1 MADLEAVLADVSY
14 LMAMEKSKSTPAA
27 RASKKI
33 TLPEPSIRSVM
44 QKYLEERGEL
54 TFDKIFHQK
63 IGFLLFKD
71 YCMNEIDEA
80 VPQLKFYEEI
90 KEYEKLDS
98 EEERLSRSRQIY
110 DTYIMKELL
119 SCSHPF
125 SKQAV
130 DHVQTHL
137 AKKQVPASLFQPYI
151 EEICDSLRGKI
162 FQKFMESDK
171 FTRFCQWKNVEL
183 NIHLTMNDF
192 SVHRIIG
199 RGGFGEVYGCRKA
212 DTGKMYAM
220 KCLDK
225 KRIKM
230 KQGETLALN
239 ERIMLSLV
247 STGDCP
253 FIVCMT
259 YAFHTPDKLC
269 FILDLMNGGDLHYH
283 LSQHGVFS
291 EKEMRFYATEIILGL
306 EHMHNRFVV
315 YRDLKPANI
324 LLDEHGHVR
333 ISDLG
338 LACDFSKKKPHASVG
353 THGYMA
359 PEVLQKGTA
368 YDSSADW
375 FSLGCMLF
383 KLLRGHSPFRQHK
396 TKDKHEIDRMTLTVN
411 VELPDSFSPE
421 LKSLL
426 EGLLQRDV
434 SKRLGCQGRSAQ
446 EVKEHPFFKGIDW
459 QQVYLQKYPPPLI
472 PPRGEVNAAD
482 AFDIGSFDEE
492 DTKGIKLLDSDQELY
507 KNFPLVISER
517 WQQEVAETVYDA
529 VNADTDKIEARKR
542 AKNKQLGHEED
553 YALGK
558 DCIMHGY
565 MLKLGNPFLTQWQRR
580 YFYLFPN
587 RLEWRG
593 EGESRQSLGCSLMGS
608 SQSAA
613 VREAGV
619 MLEWIQLGLTFLIRD
634 EDRGPPP
641 SAPPL
646 LLSVIPGGFIKQLV
660 RETEQEAKAA
670 RQRKESRVGTKEE
683 VRAEGSHPATGSWVS
698 PGVPQASSKPSETS
712 PKPAETP
719 RPGASKVGKPL
730 WSGKSPKDSFLGGSS
745 PSPAPAP
752 SQGPQRGSKV
762 PVKEGDVPKGTVP
775 ESTKEKGT
783 PLRHEEPPAKVKT
796 QRELLSARKEPEK
809 MKKDVGRGKK
819 EPREIKK
826 PEKTTNKSESV
837 KEEPGGIQ
845 EKSTDVGKEE
855 GTAKESSGRSKEMSK
870 SMEKDQDQ
878 EALGEST
885 DKDQA
890 PRDVWYEA
898 EKVWLIQQDGFTLAT
913 QLKPDV
919 GTPELPA
926 GRVRVRRDEDGT
938 VTEVDEDSVQ
948 RTNPPSLDQAED
960 LAALISLNE
969 CSVMN
974 TLRQRFRARLPCT
987 YAGPNLVAIA
997 TRTAPASGVPRGKRD
1012 NLPPHICSL
1021 AHRAYR
1027 NLLMQ
1032 RQDQAIIPLGH
1043 SGAGRTRCC
1052 QSALE
1057 YLVGTAGSLDG
1068 RVTVEKIQ
1076 AMFTV
1081 LGAFGSVTTGHSSS
1095 STRFSMVLSLDFS
1108 ATGQVTA
1115 AHLQTLLLERARVSQ
1130 QPEGESS
1137 FNVFPL
1143 LLAGLDVAERTM
1155 LHLHQVAE
1163 SNSFGIKPF
1172 TKPEDKQRAS
1182 VAFSQLRAAMGTLGI
1197 TPEEQ
1202 AAVWRILAGIYH
1214 LGAAGA
1220 CKVGRKQFLRFES
1233 ASHAAEVLGCDV
1245 EELGTAVFKHHL
1257 KHILAQVT
1265 ARGRPQAE
1273 ESPPGPK
1280 MTGVECVEGMASGL
1294 YEELFAAVVLL
1305 INRSFSSQHLSMASI
1320 AVVDTPGFQSP
1331 RQQRSERA
1339 ATFEELCHNYVQERL
1354 QGLFYEKTF
1363 LREMER
1369 YREENVEVSFDL
1381 PERSPLATLSI
1392 IDLICSQPQV
1402 LPGSPGAA
1410 RRGLLWILDEEVL
1423 IPGSGDG
1430 TAFERL
1436 CSYFATKGPDQEGE
1450 GHLRRCEQTLHF
1462 EICHQLGTAPVRY
1475 DLTGWVS
1482 KAKFNL
1488 SAQNAIQVLQNSTLA
1503 AVRELV
1509 QPRAGAPLSCRALA
1523 GLEGRSQAALHRN
1536 ACLRKTFASSFA
1548 AVRKRSVCAQIK
1560 LQADALTNLLR
1571 RAQLHFV
1578 HCLLPGMGQEGPV
1591 PRPPAPPDAA
1601 PQLDV
1606 VALRTQLEGTQLL
1619 DALRL
1624 HRVGYSDRLL
1634 LTQFRRRFQVLAPE
1648 VMKKHNSA
1656 YEVPNESKA
1665 IEELFQALDLEKKSI
1680 AIGRTQVFLKPG
1692 VISRLEKQRDKLIA
1706 QKMTLLQA
1714 ACKGFLS
1721 RQKFKRLKIQR
1732 LAVRCIQKNVVVF
1745 QAVRHWPW
1753 WQLLSH
1759 VRPLLSINVAEEQ
1772 LRAKEEELAALRRKL
1787 EKSEQA
1793 CSELRQNT
1801 ESLESKIIDLT
1812 TELSDER
1819 YKGDVTCQ
1827 ALDGERAERLRG
1839 TRELQELQ
1847 SKHDQVQKKLEAV
1860 EKQLE
1865 EAQQLVQLRE
1875 MKISGSGGEDE
1886 WQVRFDCAQTE
1897 IVFLR
1902 KRLAQLEERLEVEL
1916 GTRTGLE
1923 QKLGEAQ
1930 AACQAARDG
1939 AQRLR
1944 RRCHR
1949 LLCELEDARVLAEN
1963 QQSRSHELEKRQKKF
1978 DLQLAQ
1984 ALGQSAF
1991 EKSLREK
1998 LSQENTSIRWEMG
2011 KLQQSLEH
2019 KEAEVARLEQQV
2031 AVLAGR
2037 VQELSSPGATDTVPV
2052 LKKKLWDLEGSA
2064 ADQKKELERQTAAVD
2079 HLEQLHERLEL
2090 EIERMKQIHQKE
2102 LEDKDEELEDTQKSC
2117 QKRLRQL
2124 EMQLEQEH
2132 EQKQMVLHEK
2142 QDLEGL
2148 IGTLCEQIGHRDF
2161 DVEKRLRR
2169 DLRRTRALLADVQ
2182 LLLAA
2187 PAEPRGSAQELE
2199 NLRKQLEESEAKCA
2213 EAQRSQ
2219 QTAALELENLHTEL
2233 ETLSK
2238 SKTLVDEQLFQLQHE
2253 RADLLKRIDEDQED
2267 LNELMEKHK
2276 ALIAQSATDIA
2287 QIREL
2292 QTQVEDVKKEKQS
2305 LQEKLQAAQARAAQL
2320 EQSPAERSI
2329 VSRQEARI
2337 RDLESQLDFQAVQM
2351 KRFEVL
2357 VLRLRDSIIQMGEEL
2372 EKAAESEARE
2382 KENTRYYQR
2391 RMEEMKADMDEL
2403 VQRELESSRRR
2414 MELEQQLAELAEV
2427 RQVLQADLGTSI
2439 RRIADLQVALEGLRD
2454 SDDSDAESVQTVQES
2469 LCSRRDTDACS
2480 TVGSVLSLEP
2490 TESVKSWPSSSTGWT
2505 SLASASVAGS
2515 ISAPSIGSRSTQ
2527 SLRVSRDTK
2536 DPALSRPLSSRSSAR
2551 PGEAADTGRTASP
2564 LLAARRREY
2573 GKPLAE
2579 EEDLESPKKP
2589 VDRTGEMSPSVLR
2602 RGGSPAA
2609 DGRFPS
2615 AVSPPVPSRRRLSV
2629 ASGPVS
2635 VASGPVSSS
2644 AALSEYVEEL
2654 RRQRGAEREL
2664 GLPALG
2670 DTSPLPIYRT
2680 TGASAL
2686 RRSRAVPAAEEPPGR
2701 LEGDQAG
2708 EGEGAGTSLTRSSS
2722 LRSMASEPAE
2732 PPRSPALKKT
2742 SKFGSYDSLLPA
2754 LDGSSRRPSSPAAG
2768 TEVPR
2773 LSSWRSCLEPSL
2785 EDVELGKEP
2794 EGFLSSL
2801 SGDGLGEGKGSDPFS
2816 WRIPTLN
2823 YERRTKVDFDDFLPA
2838 IRKSRSASSLAR
2850 PRRDRRDGHRPLTV
2864 RFEDEALAGS
2874 LEPSDTKCTA
2884 KGSPAPREEPGDL
2897 SDSSSSSGSHLSS
2910 RSADSIKRR
2919 PQARGDGEGASGR
2932 AGSQG
2937 SAMSRRAE
2945 AEGKEDDVSSIMRK
2959 YLGKE

>member
-1 MADLEAVLADVSY
+1 
-14 LMAMEKSKSTPAA
+14 
-27 RASKKI
+27 
-33 TLPEPSIRSVM
+33 
-44 QKYLEERGEL
+44 
-54 TFDKIFHQK
+54 
-63 IGFLLFKD
+63 
-71 YCMNEIDEA
+71 
-80 VPQLKFYEEI
+80 
-90 KEYEKLDS
+90 
-98 EEERLSRSRQIY
+98 
-110 DTYIMKELL
+110 
-119 SCSHPF
+119 
-125 SKQAV
+125 
-130 DHVQTHL
+130 
-137 AKKQVPASLFQPYI
+137 
-151 EEICDSLRGKI
+151 
-162 FQKFMESDK
+162 
-171 FTRFCQWKNVEL
+171 
-183 NIHLTMNDF
+183 
-192 SVHRIIG
+192 
-199 RGGFGEVYGCRKA
+199 
-212 DTGKMYAM
+212 
-220 KCLDK
+220 
-225 KRIKM
+225 
-230 KQGETLALN
+230 
-239 ERIMLSLV
+239 
-247 STGDCP
+247 
-253 FIVCMT
+253 
-259 YAFHTPDKLC
+259 
-269 FILDLMNGGDLHYH
+269 
-283 LSQHGVFS
+283 
-291 EKEMRFYATEIILGL
+291 
-306 EHMHNRFVV
+306 
-315 YRDLKPANI
+315 
-324 LLDEHGHVR
+324 
-333 ISDLG
+333 
-338 LACDFSKKKPHASVG
+338 
-353 THGYMA
+353 
-359 PEVLQKGTA
+359 
-368 YDSSADW
+368 
-375 FSLGCMLF
+375 
-383 KLLRGHSPFRQHK
+383 
-396 TKDKHEIDRMTLTVN
+396 
-411 VELPDSFSPE
+411 
-421 LKSLL
+421 
-426 EGLLQRDV
+426 
-434 SKRLGCQGRSAQ
+434 
-446 EVKEHPFFKGIDW
+446 
-459 QQVYLQKYPPPLI
+459 
-472 PPRGEVNAAD
+472 
-482 AFDIGSFDEE
+482 
-492 DTKGIKLLDSDQELY
+492 
-507 KNFPLVISER
+507 
-517 WQQEVAETVYDA
+517 
-529 VNADTDKIEARKR
+529 
-542 AKNKQLGHEED
+542 
-553 YALGK
+553 
-558 DCIMHGY
+558 
-565 MLKLGNPFLTQWQRR
+565 
-580 YFYLFPN
+580 
-587 RLEWRG
+587 
-593 EGESRQSLGCSLMGS
+593 
-608 SQSAA
+608 
-613 VREAGV
+613 
-619 MLEWIQLGLTFLIRD
+619 
-634 EDRGPPP
+634 
-641 SAPPL
+641 
-646 LLSVIPGGFIKQLV
+646 
-660 RETEQEAKAA
+660 
-670 RQRKESRVGTKEE
+670 
-683 VRAEGSHPATGSWVS
+683 
-698 PGVPQASSKPSETS
+698 
-712 PKPAETP
+712 
-719 RPGASKVGKPL
+719 
-730 WSGKSPKDSFLGGSS
+730 
-745 PSPAPAP
+745 
-752 SQGPQRGSKV
+752 
-762 PVKEGDVPKGTVP
+762 
-775 ESTKEKGT
+775 
-783 PLRHEEPPAKVKT
+783 
-796 QRELLSARKEPEK
+796 
-809 MKKDVGRGKK
+809 
-819 EPREIKK
+819 
-826 PEKTTNKSESV
+826 
-837 KEEPGGIQ
+837 
-845 EKSTDVGKEE
+845 
-855 GTAKESSGRSKEMSK
+855 
-870 SMEKDQDQ
+870 
-878 EALGEST
+878 
-885 DKDQA
+885 QA

-926 GRVRVRRDEDGT
+926 GRVRVRRDQDGT

-948 RTNPPSLDQAED
+948 RVSAAPSDFFSLIFTYICTQTTGQDCWSSCLEALIPSL
-960 LAALISLNE
+960 S
-969 CSVMN
+969 
-974 TLRQRFRARLPCT
+974 TGRW
-987 YAGPNLVAIA
+987 
-997 TRTAPASGVPRGKRD
+997 D

-1027 NLLMQ
+1027 KLLLQ
-1032 RQDQAIIPLGH
+1032 RQDQAIVPLGH

-1068 RVTVEKIQ
+1068 RVSVEKIQ

-1081 LGAFGSVTTGHSSS
+1081 LGAFGSVTTSHSSS

-1115 AHLQTLLLERARVSQ
+1115 AHLQTLLLERARVAQ

-1137 FNVFPL
+1137 FNIFPL

-1202 AAVWRILAGIYH
+1202 VAMWRILAGIYH

-1220 CKVGRKQFLRFES
+1220 CRVGRRQFLRFES
-1233 ASHAAEVLGCDV
+1233 ASRAAEVLGCDV

-1257 KHILAQVT
+1257 RHILAQVT
-1265 ARGRPQAE
+1265 AKGQPQAE
-1273 ESPPGPK
+1273 ESTPGNGGSRPK
-1280 MTGVECVEGMASGL
+1280 LTGVECVQGMASGL
-1294 YEELFAAVVLL
+1294 YEELFAAVVSL

-1320 AVVDTPGFQSP
+1320 SVVDTPGFQSP
-1331 RQQRSERA
+1331 RQQRRERA

-1363 LREMER
+1363 LWEMER
-1369 YREENVEVSFDL
+1369 YKEENVEVSFDL

-1392 IDLICSQPQV
+1392 IDLSCSQPQV

-1423 IPGSGDG
+1423 VPGSGDG

-1436 CSYFATKGPDQEGE
+1436 CSYFATKAPDQEGD
-1450 GHLRRCEQTLHF
+1450 GHLRRCEQTLQF

-1488 SAQNAIQVLQNSTLA
+1488 SAQNAIQVLQNSTVA
-1503 AVRELV
+1503 AVRELL
-1509 QPRAGAPLSCRALA
+1509 QPRARAPLPCRALA
-1523 GLEGRSQAALHRN
+1523 GLDGRSQPALHRN
-1536 ACLRKTFASSFA
+1536 SCLRKTFASSA
-1548 AVRKRSVCAQIK
+1548 AALRKRSVCAQIK

-1571 RAQLHFV
+1571 RSQLHFV
-1578 HCLLPGMGQEGPV
+1578 HCLLPGMGGEGSV

-1648 VMKKHNSA
+1648 VMKRHSSA
-1656 YEVPNESKA
+1656 YEVPDESKA
-1665 IEELFQALDLEKKSI
+1665 MEELFQALDLEKKSI

-1706 QKMTLLQA
+1706 QKVTLLQA
-1714 ACKGFLS
+1714 TCKGFLS

-1732 LAVRCIQKNVVVF
+1732 LAVRCIQKNLQVF
-1745 QAVRHWPW
+1745 QAVRLWPW

-1759 VRPLLSINVAEEQ
+1759 LRPLLSVNLAEEQ
-1772 LRAKEEELAALRRKL
+1772 LRAKEEELAVLRRKL

-1847 SKHDQVQKKLEAV
+1847 SKHEQVQKKLESV

-1902 KRLAQLEERLEVEL
+1902 KRLAQLEERLEAEL

-1930 AACQAARDG
+1930 AGCRAARDG

-1944 RRCHR
+1944 RRCQR
-1949 LLCELEDARVLAEN
+1949 LACELEDARLLAES

-2037 VQELSSPGATDTVPV
+2037 VQELSSPGATDTVPA

-2064 ADQKKELERQTAAVD
+2064 AEQKKELERQTAAVD
-2079 HLEQLHERLEL
+2079 HLEQVHERLEL

-2102 LEDKDEELEDTQKSC
+2102 LEDKDEELEDMQKSC

-2132 EQKQMVLHEK
+2132 EQRQMVLHEK

-2187 PAEPRGSAQELE
+2187 PAEPGGSSQELE
-2199 NLRKQLEESEAKCA
+2199 LLHKQLEESEAKCA
-2213 EAQRSQ
+2213 EAQQSQ
-2219 QTAALELENLHTEL
+2219 QTAAQELENLHTEL
-2233 ETLSK
+2233 ETLSR
-2238 SKTLVDEQLFQLQHE
+2238 SKTLVDEQLLQLQHE
-2253 RADLLKRIDEDQED
+2253 RDDLLKRIDEDQED

-2292 QTQVEDVKKEKQS
+2292 QTQVEDVQKEKQS

-2320 EQSPAERSI
+2320 EQCPAERSI

-2382 KENTRYYQR
+2382 RENTRYYQR

-2427 RQVLQADLGTSI
+2427 RQALQADLGTSI

-2454 SDDSDAESVQTVQES
+2454 SDDSDADSVRTARES
-2469 LCSRRDTDACS
+2469 LCSGRDTDACS
-2480 TVGSVLSLEP
+2480 SVGSVLSLEP
-2490 TESVKSWPSSSTGWT
+2490 TESVKSWLSSSTGWT

-2515 ISAPSIGSRSTQ
+2515 VSAPSLRSHSTQ
-2527 SLRVSRDTK
+2527 SLSRDTK
-2536 DPALSRPLSSRSSAR
+2536 DPALSRSAD
-2551 PGEAADTGRTASP
+2551 PGRTASP
-2564 LLAARRREY
+2564 LLGARRREH

-2579 EEDLESPKKP
+2579 EEEMESPKKP
-2589 VDRTGEMSPSVLR
+2589 VDRRAETSPSAPR

-2629 ASGPVS
+2629 ASGSLS
-2635 VASGPVSSS
+2635 VASGPVPSS

-2664 GLPALG
+2664 PALG
-2670 DTSPLPIYRT
+2670 DPSPLPIYRT

-2701 LEGDQAG
+2701 LQGDQAG
-2708 EGEGAGTSLTRSSS
+2708 EGASITRSSS
-2722 LRSMASEPAE
+2722 LRSVAPEPDE
-2732 PPRSPALKKT
+2732 PPRSPALRKAA
-2742 SKFGSYDSLLPA
+2742 KFGSYDSLLPA
-2754 LDGSSRRPSSPAAG
+2754 LDGSGRRPSSPAAG

-2794 EGFLSSL
+2794 EGLLSSL
-2801 SGDGLGEGKGSDPFS
+2801 SSDALGEGKASDPFS

-2823 YERRTKVDFDDFLPA
+2823 YERRTKVDFDDFVPA

-2850 PRRDRRDGHRPLTV
+2850 ARRDRRDGHRPLTV
-2864 RFEDEALAGS
+2864 RFEDEAIAGS
-2874 LEPSDTKCTA
+2874 PDTKGTA
-2884 KGSPAPREEPGDL
+2884 KGREEPGDL
-2897 SDSSSSSGSHLSS
+2897 SDSSSSSGSRLSS
-2910 RSADSIKRR
+2910 RSADSVKRR
-2919 PQARGDGEGASGR
+2919 PQPPRGDGEGR
-2932 AGSQG
+2932 AGGQG

-2945 AEGKEDDVSSIMRK
+2945 AEGKEDDVSSIMKK
-2959 YLGKE
+2959 YLGK

>member
-1 MADLEAVLADVSY
+1 
-14 LMAMEKSKSTPAA
+14 
-27 RASKKI
+27 
-33 TLPEPSIRSVM
+33 
-44 QKYLEERGEL
+44 
-54 TFDKIFHQK
+54 
-63 IGFLLFKD
+63 
-71 YCMNEIDEA
+71 
-80 VPQLKFYEEI
+80 
-90 KEYEKLDS
+90 
-98 EEERLSRSRQIY
+98 
-110 DTYIMKELL
+110 
-119 SCSHPF
+119 
-125 SKQAV
+125 
-130 DHVQTHL
+130 
-137 AKKQVPASLFQPYI
+137 QP
-151 EEICDSLRGKI
+151 
-162 FQKFMESDK
+162 
-171 FTRFCQWKNVEL
+171 
-183 NIHLTMNDF
+183 
-192 SVHRIIG
+192 
-199 RGGFGEVYGCRKA
+199 
-212 DTGKMYAM
+212 
-220 KCLDK
+220 
-225 KRIKM
+225 
-230 KQGETLALN
+230 
-239 ERIMLSLV
+239 
-247 STGDCP
+247 
-253 FIVCMT
+253 
-259 YAFHTPDKLC
+259 
-269 FILDLMNGGDLHYH
+269 
-283 LSQHGVFS
+283 
-291 EKEMRFYATEIILGL
+291 
-306 EHMHNRFVV
+306 
-315 YRDLKPANI
+315 
-324 LLDEHGHVR
+324 
-333 ISDLG
+333 
-338 LACDFSKKKPHASVG
+338 
-353 THGYMA
+353 
-359 PEVLQKGTA
+359 
-368 YDSSADW
+368 
-375 FSLGCMLF
+375 
-383 KLLRGHSPFRQHK
+383 
-396 TKDKHEIDRMTLTVN
+396 
-411 VELPDSFSPE
+411 
-421 LKSLL
+421 
-426 EGLLQRDV
+426 
-434 SKRLGCQGRSAQ
+434 
-446 EVKEHPFFKGIDW
+446 
-459 QQVYLQKYPPPLI
+459 
-472 PPRGEVNAAD
+472 
-482 AFDIGSFDEE
+482 
-492 DTKGIKLLDSDQELY
+492 
-507 KNFPLVISER
+507 
-517 WQQEVAETVYDA
+517 
-529 VNADTDKIEARKR
+529 
-542 AKNKQLGHEED
+542 
-553 YALGK
+553 
-558 DCIMHGY
+558 
-565 MLKLGNPFLTQWQRR
+565 
-580 YFYLFPN
+580 
-587 RLEWRG
+587 
-593 EGESRQSLGCSLMGS
+593 
-608 SQSAA
+608 
-613 VREAGV
+613 
-619 MLEWIQLGLTFLIRD
+619 
-634 EDRGPPP
+634 
-641 SAPPL
+641 
-646 LLSVIPGGFIKQLV
+646 
-660 RETEQEAKAA
+660 
-670 RQRKESRVGTKEE
+670 
-683 VRAEGSHPATGSWVS
+683 
-698 PGVPQASSKPSETS
+698 
-712 PKPAETP
+712 
-719 RPGASKVGKPL
+719 
-730 WSGKSPKDSFLGGSS
+730 
-745 PSPAPAP
+745 
-752 SQGPQRGSKV
+752 
-762 PVKEGDVPKGTVP
+762 
-775 ESTKEKGT
+775 
-783 PLRHEEPPAKVKT
+783 
-796 QRELLSARKEPEK
+796 
-809 MKKDVGRGKK
+809 
-819 EPREIKK
+819 
-826 PEKTTNKSESV
+826 
-837 KEEPGGIQ
+837 
-845 EKSTDVGKEE
+845 
-855 GTAKESSGRSKEMSK
+855 
-870 SMEKDQDQ
+870 
-878 EALGEST
+878 
-885 DKDQA
+885 

-898 EKVWLIQQDGFTLAT
+898 GKVWLLQQDGFTLAT

-987 YAGPNLVAIA
+987 YAGPSLVAIA
-997 TRTAPASGVPRGKRD
+997 TGPVPAGGAAKVPRGKQD

-1032 RQDQAIIPLGH
+1032 RQDQAIVPLGH

-1052 QSALE
+1052 QGALE
-1057 YLVGTAGSLDG
+1057 YLVGTAGSLEG
-1068 RVTVEKIQ
+1068 RVSVEKIQ

-1081 LGAFGSVTTGHSSS
+1081 LGAFGSVTTSHSSS

-1115 AHLQTLLLERARVSQ
+1115 AHLQTLLLERARVAQ

-1137 FNVFPL
+1137 FNIFPL

-1197 TPEEQ
+1197 TAEEQ

-1233 ASHAAEVLGCDV
+1233 ASRAAEVLGCDV

-1257 KHILAQVT
+1257 RHILAQVT
-1265 ARGRPQAE
+1265 ARGRPPAE

-1294 YEELFAAVVLL
+1294 YEELFAAVVSL

-1331 RQQRSERA
+1331 RQRRSERA

-1363 LREMER
+1363 LWQMER

-1392 IDLICSQPQV
+1392 IDLSCSQPQV

-1436 CSYFATKGPDQEGE
+1436 CSYFATKGPDHEGD

-1462 EICHQLGTAPVRY
+1462 ELLHQLGTAPVRY

-1488 SAQNAIQVLQNSTLA
+1488 SAQNAIQVLQNSTVR
-1503 AVRELV
+1503 AVRELL
-1509 QPRAGAPLSCRALA
+1509 QPRAGAPLCCRALA
-1523 GLEGRSQAALHRN
+1523 GLDGRSQAALHRN
-1536 ACLRKTFASSFA
+1536 ACLRKSFASSFA
-1548 AVRKRSVCAQIK
+1548 APRKRSVCAQIK

-1571 RAQLHFV
+1571 RSQLHFV
-1578 HCLLPGMGQEGPV
+1578 HCLLPGMGGEGRV

-1601 PQLDV
+1601 PELDV

-1634 LTQFRRRFQVLAPE
+1634 LTQFRRRFQLLAPE
-1648 VMKKHNSA
+1648 AMKKHNSA
-1656 YEVPNESKA
+1656 YEVPDESKA
-1665 IEELFQALDLEKKSI
+1665 VEELFQALDLEKKSV

-1732 LAVRCIQKNVVVF
+1732 LAIRCIQKNLVVF

-1753 WQLLSH
+1753 WQLLGH
-1759 VRPLLSINVAEEQ
+1759 VRPLLSVNLAEEQ

-1793 CSELRQNT
+1793 CSELRQTT

-1819 YKGDVTCQ
+1819 YKGDVACQ

-1847 SKHDQVQKKLEAV
+1847 SKHDQVQKKLESV

-1886 WQVRFDCAQTE
+1886 WQGRVDCAQTA
-1897 IVFLR
+1897 I
-1902 KRLAQLEERLEVEL
+1902 
-1916 GTRTGLE
+1916 GTKCCQPRRGQGPPGSRAVPGAGCPLPAPRSCAGLS
-1923 QKLGEAQ
+1923 LSTASASRCCSHRPGET
-1930 AACQAARDG
+1930 
-1939 AQRLR
+1939 
-1944 RRCHR
+1944 RCFP
-1949 LLCELEDARVLAEN
+1949 LDARVLAES

-2019 KEAEVARLEQQV
+2019 KEAEVARLDQRV

-2037 VQELSSPGATDTVPV
+2037 VQELSTPGATDTVPA
-2052 LKKKLWDLEGSA
+2052 LKKQLWELEGSA
-2064 ADQKKELERQTAAVD
+2064 AEQRKELERQTAAVD
-2079 HLEQLHERLEL
+2079 HLEQVHERLEL

-2102 LEDKDEELEDTQKSC
+2102 LEDKDEELEDVQKSC

-2124 EMQLEQEH
+2124 ELQLEQEH

-2187 PAEPRGSAQELE
+2187 PAEPGASGQELQL
-2199 NLRKQLEESEAKCA
+2199 LRKQLEESEAKCA

-2219 QTAALELENLHTEL
+2219 QAAALELENLHTEL
-2233 ETLSK
+2233 ETLSR

-2305 LQEKLQAAQARAAQL
+2305 LQEKVIPAGEAQARAAQL
-2320 EQSPAERSI
+2320 EQCPAERSI

-2382 KENTRYYQR
+2382 RESSRYYQR

-2454 SDDSDAESVQTVQES
+2454 SDDSDADSVRTARESQ
-2469 LCSRRDTDACS
+2469 CSRRDTDACS
-2480 TVGSVLSLEP
+2480 SVGSVLSLEP
-2490 TESVKSWPSSSTGWT
+2490 AESVKSWPSSSTGWT

-2515 ISAPSIGSRSTQ
+2515 VLAPSVGSRSTQ
-2527 SLRVSRDTK
+2527 SLRKISLDVFSGDNLKRQCSLFEDLYAICSLLKERD
-2536 DPALSRPLSSRSSAR
+2536 A
-2551 PGEAADTGRTASP
+2551 
-2564 LLAARRREY
+2564 RREY

-2579 EEDLESPKKP
+2579 EEELQSPKKP
-2589 VDRTGEMSPSVLR
+2589 ADRTGETSPSLLR

-2609 DGRFPS
+2609 DGRFSS
-2615 AVSPPVPSRRRLSV
+2615 AVSPPVPSSRRLSV
-2629 ASGPVS
+2629 APGPV
-2635 VASGPVSSS
+2635 PSS

-2654 RRQRGAEREL
+2654 RRQRGAEGEP
-2664 GLPALG
+2664 GLPGLAG

-2680 TGASAL
+2680 TGAAAL
-2686 RRSRAVPAAEEPPGR
+2686 RRCRPVPAAEEPPGR
-2701 LEGDQAG
+2701 LERDRAG
-2708 EGEGAGTSLTRSSS
+2708 EGEGAGASLARSSS

-2732 PPRSPALKKT
+2732 PPRSPALKRA

-2754 LDGSSRRPSSPAAG
+2754 LDGSGRRPSSPAAG
-2768 TEVPR
+2768 LEVLGAPR

-2801 SGDGLGEGKGSDPFS
+2801 SSDGLGEGKGSDPFS

-2864 RFEDEALAGS
+2864 RFEDEAVAGT
-2874 LEPSDTKCTA
+2874 LESSETKGTA
-2884 KGSPAPREEPGDL
+2884 KCSREEPGDL
-2897 SDSSSSSGSHLSS
+2897 SDSSSSSGSRLSS

-2919 PQARGDGEGASGR
+2919 PQPPRGDGEGSSGR
-2932 AGSQG
+2932 GSAQG
-2937 SAMSRRAE
+2937 SGMSRRAE
-2945 AEGKEDDVSSIMRK
+2945 AEDREDDVSSIMKK
-2959 YLGKE
+2959 YLGK

>member
-1 MADLEAVLADVSY
+1 
-14 LMAMEKSKSTPAA
+14 
-27 RASKKI
+27 
-33 TLPEPSIRSVM
+33 
-44 QKYLEERGEL
+44 
-54 TFDKIFHQK
+54 
-63 IGFLLFKD
+63 
-71 YCMNEIDEA
+71 
-80 VPQLKFYEEI
+80 
-90 KEYEKLDS
+90 
-98 EEERLSRSRQIY
+98 
-110 DTYIMKELL
+110 
-119 SCSHPF
+119 
-125 SKQAV
+125 
-130 DHVQTHL
+130 
-137 AKKQVPASLFQPYI
+137 
-151 EEICDSLRGKI
+151 
-162 FQKFMESDK
+162 
-171 FTRFCQWKNVEL
+171 
-183 NIHLTMNDF
+183 
-192 SVHRIIG
+192 
-199 RGGFGEVYGCRKA
+199 
-212 DTGKMYAM
+212 
-220 KCLDK
+220 
-225 KRIKM
+225 
-230 KQGETLALN
+230 
-239 ERIMLSLV
+239 
-247 STGDCP
+247 
-253 FIVCMT
+253 
-259 YAFHTPDKLC
+259 
-269 FILDLMNGGDLHYH
+269 
-283 LSQHGVFS
+283 
-291 EKEMRFYATEIILGL
+291 
-306 EHMHNRFVV
+306 
-315 YRDLKPANI
+315 
-324 LLDEHGHVR
+324 
-333 ISDLG
+333 
-338 LACDFSKKKPHASVG
+338 
-353 THGYMA
+353 
-359 PEVLQKGTA
+359 
-368 YDSSADW
+368 
-375 FSLGCMLF
+375 
-383 KLLRGHSPFRQHK
+383 
-396 TKDKHEIDRMTLTVN
+396 
-411 VELPDSFSPE
+411 
-421 LKSLL
+421 
-426 EGLLQRDV
+426 
-434 SKRLGCQGRSAQ
+434 
-446 EVKEHPFFKGIDW
+446 
-459 QQVYLQKYPPPLI
+459 
-472 PPRGEVNAAD
+472 
-482 AFDIGSFDEE
+482 
-492 DTKGIKLLDSDQELY
+492 
-507 KNFPLVISER
+507 
-517 WQQEVAETVYDA
+517 
-529 VNADTDKIEARKR
+529 
-542 AKNKQLGHEED
+542 
-553 YALGK
+553 
-558 DCIMHGY
+558 
-565 MLKLGNPFLTQWQRR
+565 
-580 YFYLFPN
+580 
-587 RLEWRG
+587 
-593 EGESRQSLGCSLMGS
+593 
-608 SQSAA
+608 
-613 VREAGV
+613 
-619 MLEWIQLGLTFLIRD
+619 
-634 EDRGPPP
+634 
-641 SAPPL
+641 
-646 LLSVIPGGFIKQLV
+646 
-660 RETEQEAKAA
+660 
-670 RQRKESRVGTKEE
+670 
-683 VRAEGSHPATGSWVS
+683 
-698 PGVPQASSKPSETS
+698 
-712 PKPAETP
+712 
-719 RPGASKVGKPL
+719 
-730 WSGKSPKDSFLGGSS
+730 
-745 PSPAPAP
+745 
-752 SQGPQRGSKV
+752 
-762 PVKEGDVPKGTVP
+762 
-775 ESTKEKGT
+775 
-783 PLRHEEPPAKVKT
+783 
-796 QRELLSARKEPEK
+796 
-809 MKKDVGRGKK
+809 
-819 EPREIKK
+819 
-826 PEKTTNKSESV
+826 
-837 KEEPGGIQ
+837 
-845 EKSTDVGKEE
+845 
-855 GTAKESSGRSKEMSK
+855 
-870 SMEKDQDQ
+870 
-878 EALGEST
+878 
-885 DKDQA
+885 QA

-960 LAALISLNE
+960 LASLISLNE

-987 YAGPNLVAIA
+987 YAGPSLVAIA
-997 TRTAPASGVPRGKRD
+997 TGPAPAGGAGKVPRGKRD

-1057 YLVGTAGSLDG
+1057 YLVGRAGSLDG
-1068 RVTVEKIQ
+1068 RVSVEKIQ

-1081 LGAFGSVTTGHSSS
+1081 LGAFGSVTTSHSSS

-1115 AHLQTLLLERARVSQ
+1115 AHLQTLLLERARVAQ
-1130 QPEGESS
+1130 QPDGESS
-1137 FNVFPL
+1137 FNIFPL

-1197 TPEEQ
+1197 TAEEQ
-1202 AAVWRILAGIYH
+1202 AALWRILAGIYH

-1233 ASHAAEVLGCDV
+1233 ASRAAEVLGCDV
-1245 EELGTAVFKHHL
+1245 EELGSAVFKHHL
-1257 KHILAQVT
+1257 RHILAQVT
-1265 ARGRPQAE
+1265 ARGRPPAE

-1294 YEELFAAVVLL
+1294 YEELFAAVVSL

-1320 AVVDTPGFQSP
+1320 AVVDTPGFQNP

-1339 ATFEELCHNYVQERL
+1339 ATFEELCHNYTQERL

-1363 LREMER
+1363 LWEMER

-1381 PERSPLATLSI
+1381 PECSPLATLSI
-1392 IDLICSQPQV
+1392 IDLSCSQAQV
-1402 LPGSPGAA
+1402 LSGSPGAA

-1436 CSYFATKGPDQEGE
+1436 CSYFATKGPDQEGDR
-1450 GHLRRCEQTLHF
+1450 HLRRCEQMLHF
-1462 EICHQLGTAPVRY
+1462 EIFHQLGTAPVRY

-1488 SAQNAIQVLQNSTLA
+1488 SAQNAIQVLQNSTIA

-1509 QPRAGAPLSCRALA
+1509 RERARAPLCCCALA

-1571 RAQLHFV
+1571 RSQLHFV
-1578 HCLLPGMGQEGPV
+1578 HCLLPGMGREGSV

-1656 YEVPNESKA
+1656 YEVPDESKA
-1665 IEELFQALDLEKKSI
+1665 IEELFQALDLEKKSV
-1680 AIGRTQVFLKPG
+1680 AMGRTQVFLKPG

-1732 LAVRCIQKNVVVF
+1732 LAVRCIQKNLLVF

-1753 WQLLSH
+1753 WQLLGH
-1759 VRPLLSINVAEEQ
+1759 VRPLLSVNLAEEQ

-1793 CSELRQNT
+1793 CSDLRQNT

-1847 SKHDQVQKKLEAV
+1847 SKHDQVQKKLESV

-1886 WQVRFDCAQTE
+1886 WQGRVDCAQTE

-1902 KRLAQLEERLEVEL
+1902 KRLAQLEERLEAEL

-1930 AACQAARDG
+1930 AGCRAARDG

-1944 RRCHR
+1944 RRCQR
-1949 LLCELEDARVLAEN
+1949 LACELEDARVLAEN

-2019 KEAEVARLEQQV
+2019 KEAEVARLEQRV

-2037 VQELSSPGATDTVPV
+2037 VQELSTPGATDTVPA
-2052 LKKKLWDLEGSA
+2052 LKKQLWDLEGSA
-2064 ADQKKELERQTAAVD
+2064 AEQKKELERQTAAVD
-2079 HLEQLHERLEL
+2079 HLEQVHERLEL

-2187 PAEPRGSAQELE
+2187 PAEPGASAQELE
-2199 NLRKQLEESEAKCA
+2199 QLRKQLEESEAKCA

-2233 ETLSK
+2233 ETLSRN
-2238 SKTLVDEQLFQLQHE
+2238 KTLVDEQLFQLQHE

-2267 LNELMEKHK
+2267 LSELMEKHK
-2276 ALIAQSATDIA
+2276 ALIAQSAADIA

-2320 EQSPAERSI
+2320 EQCPAERSI

-2382 KENTRYYQR
+2382 RENTRYYQR

-2454 SDDSDAESVQTVQES
+2454 SDDSDADSVRTARES

-2480 TVGSVLSLEP
+2480 SVGSVLSLEP
-2490 TESVKSWPSSSTGWT
+2490 AESVKSWPSSSTGWT

-2515 ISAPSIGSRSTQ
+2515 ISALSVGSRSTQ
-2527 SLRVSRDTK
+2527 SLRKISLDVFSGDNLKRQCSLFEDLYAICSLLRERDAFL
-2536 DPALSRPLSSRSSAR
+2536 P
-2551 PGEAADTGRTASP
+2551 
-2564 LLAARRREY
+2564 REY

-2579 EEDLESPKKP
+2579 EEELESPKKP
-2589 VDRTGEMSPSVLR
+2589 VDRIGETSPSVPR
-2602 RGGSPAA
+2602 RGGSPAP
-2609 DGRFPS
+2609 DGRFSS

-2629 ASGPVS
+2629 ASGPV
-2635 VASGPVSSS
+2635 PSS

-2654 RRQRGAEREL
+2654 RRQRGAEREP

-2680 TGASAL
+2680 TGAAAL
-2686 RRSRAVPAAEEPPGR
+2686 RRCRVVPAAEEPPGR
-2701 LEGDQAG
+2701 LEEDQAG
-2708 EGEGAGTSLTRSSS
+2708 EREGAGASLTRSSS

-2732 PPRSPALKKT
+2732 PPRSPALKRA

-2754 LDGSSRRPSSPAAG
+2754 LDSSGHRPSSPAAG
-2768 TEVPR
+2768 MEVLGVPR

-2794 EGFLSSL
+2794 AGVLSSL
-2801 SGDGLGEGKGSDPFS
+2801 SSDGLGEGKGSDPFS

-2838 IRKSRSASSLAR
+2838 IRKSRSTSSLAR
-2850 PRRDRRDGHRPLTV
+2850 ARRDRRDGHRPLTV
-2864 RFEDEALAGS
+2864 RFEDEAITGS
-2874 LEPSDTKCTA
+2874 LESSETKGTA
-2884 KGSPAPREEPGDL
+2884 KCSPAPREELGDL
-2897 SDSSSSSGSHLSS
+2897 SDSSSCSGSHLSS

-2919 PQARGDGEGASGR
+2919 PQPPRGDGEGSSGR
-2932 AGSQG
+2932 DGAQG
-2937 SAMSRRAE
+2937 SGVSRRAE
-2945 AEGKEDDVSSIMRK
+2945 AEGKEDDVSSIMKK
-2959 YLGKE
+2959 YLGK

>member
-1 MADLEAVLADVSY
+1 
-14 LMAMEKSKSTPAA
+14 
-27 RASKKI
+27 
-33 TLPEPSIRSVM
+33 
-44 QKYLEERGEL
+44 
-54 TFDKIFHQK
+54 
-63 IGFLLFKD
+63 
-71 YCMNEIDEA
+71 
-80 VPQLKFYEEI
+80 
-90 KEYEKLDS
+90 
-98 EEERLSRSRQIY
+98 
-110 DTYIMKELL
+110 
-119 SCSHPF
+119 
-125 SKQAV
+125 
-130 DHVQTHL
+130 
-137 AKKQVPASLFQPYI
+137 
-151 EEICDSLRGKI
+151 
-162 FQKFMESDK
+162 
-171 FTRFCQWKNVEL
+171 
-183 NIHLTMNDF
+183 
-192 SVHRIIG
+192 
-199 RGGFGEVYGCRKA
+199 
-212 DTGKMYAM
+212 
-220 KCLDK
+220 
-225 KRIKM
+225 
-230 KQGETLALN
+230 
-239 ERIMLSLV
+239 
-247 STGDCP
+247 
-253 FIVCMT
+253 
-259 YAFHTPDKLC
+259 
-269 FILDLMNGGDLHYH
+269 
-283 LSQHGVFS
+283 
-291 EKEMRFYATEIILGL
+291 
-306 EHMHNRFVV
+306 
-315 YRDLKPANI
+315 
-324 LLDEHGHVR
+324 
-333 ISDLG
+333 
-338 LACDFSKKKPHASVG
+338 
-353 THGYMA
+353 
-359 PEVLQKGTA
+359 
-368 YDSSADW
+368 
-375 FSLGCMLF
+375 
-383 KLLRGHSPFRQHK
+383 
-396 TKDKHEIDRMTLTVN
+396 
-411 VELPDSFSPE
+411 
-421 LKSLL
+421 
-426 EGLLQRDV
+426 
-434 SKRLGCQGRSAQ
+434 
-446 EVKEHPFFKGIDW
+446 
-459 QQVYLQKYPPPLI
+459 
-472 PPRGEVNAAD
+472 
-482 AFDIGSFDEE
+482 
-492 DTKGIKLLDSDQELY
+492 
-507 KNFPLVISER
+507 
-517 WQQEVAETVYDA
+517 
-529 VNADTDKIEARKR
+529 
-542 AKNKQLGHEED
+542 
-553 YALGK
+553 
-558 DCIMHGY
+558 
-565 MLKLGNPFLTQWQRR
+565 
-580 YFYLFPN
+580 
-587 RLEWRG
+587 
-593 EGESRQSLGCSLMGS
+593 
-608 SQSAA
+608 
-613 VREAGV
+613 
-619 MLEWIQLGLTFLIRD
+619 
-634 EDRGPPP
+634 
-641 SAPPL
+641 
-646 LLSVIPGGFIKQLV
+646 
-660 RETEQEAKAA
+660 
-670 RQRKESRVGTKEE
+670 
-683 VRAEGSHPATGSWVS
+683 
-698 PGVPQASSKPSETS
+698 
-712 PKPAETP
+712 
-719 RPGASKVGKPL
+719 
-730 WSGKSPKDSFLGGSS
+730 
-745 PSPAPAP
+745 
-752 SQGPQRGSKV
+752 
-762 PVKEGDVPKGTVP
+762 
-775 ESTKEKGT
+775 
-783 PLRHEEPPAKVKT
+783 
-796 QRELLSARKEPEK
+796 
-809 MKKDVGRGKK
+809 
-819 EPREIKK
+819 
-826 PEKTTNKSESV
+826 
-837 KEEPGGIQ
+837 
-845 EKSTDVGKEE
+845 
-855 GTAKESSGRSKEMSK
+855 
-870 SMEKDQDQ
+870 
-878 EALGEST
+878 
-885 DKDQA
+885 QA

-926 GRVRVRRDEDGT
+926 GRVRVRRDEDGS

-969 CSVMN
+969 CSVIH

-987 YAGPNLVAIA
+987 YAGPSLVAIA
-997 TRTAPASGVPRGKRD
+997 TGPVPAGGAGKVPRGKRD
-1012 NLPPHICSL
+1012 SLPPHICSL

-1032 RQDQAIIPLGH
+1032 RQDQAIVPLGH

-1068 RVTVEKIQ
+1068 RVSVEKIQ

-1081 LGAFGSVTTGHSSS
+1081 LEAFGSVTTSRSSS

-1115 AHLQTLLLERARVSQ
+1115 AHLQTLLLESARVAQ
-1130 QPEGESS
+1130 QPDGESS

-1155 LHLHQVAE
+1155 LHLHQMAE

-1197 TPEEQ
+1197 TAEEQ

-1233 ASHAAEVLGCDV
+1233 ASRAAEVLGCDV

-1257 KHILAQVT
+1257 RHILAQVT
-1265 ARGRPQAE
+1265 ARGRPPAE

-1294 YEELFAAVVLL
+1294 YEELFAAVVSL

-1363 LREMER
+1363 LWEMER

-1392 IDLICSQPQV
+1392 IDLNCSQPQV
-1402 LPGSPGAA
+1402 LPGSAGAA

-1436 CSYFATKGPDQEGE
+1436 CSYFATKGPEQEGD

-1488 SAQNAIQVLQNSTLA
+1488 SAQNAIQVLQNSTVA

-1509 QPRAGAPLSCRALA
+1509 RPRARAPLGCRALA
-1523 GLEGRSQAALHRN
+1523 GLDGRSQAALHRN

-1548 AVRKRSVCAQIK
+1548 ALRKRSVCAQIK

-1571 RAQLHFV
+1571 RSQLHFV
-1578 HCLLPGMGQEGPV
+1578 HCLLPGTGREGPV

-1656 YEVPNESKA
+1656 YEVPDESKA
-1665 IEELFQALDLEKKSI
+1665 IEELFQALDLEKKSV

-1732 LAVRCIQKNVVVF
+1732 LAIRCVQKNLVVF

-1759 VRPLLSINVAEEQ
+1759 VRPLLSVNLSEEQ

-1793 CSELRQNT
+1793 CSELRETT

-1847 SKHDQVQKKLEAV
+1847 SKHDQVQKKLESV

-1875 MKISGSGGEDE
+1875 MKISGSGGGRDVPPE
-1886 WQVRFDCAQTE
+1886 
-1897 IVFLR
+1897 
-1902 KRLAQLEERLEVEL
+1902 
-1916 GTRTGLE
+1916 
-1923 QKLGEAQ
+1923 
-1930 AACQAARDG
+1930 AARALGIQPDPWGHREEGRRLSGTHAVPEARCMFYVSGPAPG
-1939 AQRLR
+1939 AQSRAVPR
-1944 RRCHR
+1944 E
-1949 LLCELEDARVLAEN
+1949 LCAGVSALCVPLPCP
-1963 QQSRSHELEKRQKKF
+1963 QHGHGGWF

-2037 VQELSSPGATDTVPV
+2037 VQELSTPGATDTVPA

-2064 ADQKKELERQTAAVD
+2064 AEQKKELERQTAAVD
-2079 HLEQLHERLEL
+2079 HLEQVHERLEL

-2132 EQKQMVLHEK
+2132 EQKQMVLQEK

-2187 PAEPRGSAQELE
+2187 PAEPGASAQELE
-2199 NLRKQLEESEAKCA
+2199 HLRKQLEESEAKCA

-2233 ETLSK
+2233 ETLSR

-2305 LQEKLQAAQARAAQL
+2305 LQEKVIPAGEAQARAAQL
-2320 EQSPAERSI
+2320 EQCPAERSI

-2382 KENTRYYQR
+2382 RENTRYYQR

-2454 SDDSDAESVQTVQES
+2454 SDDSDADSVRTARDS

-2480 TVGSVLSLEP
+2480 SVGSVLSLEP
-2490 TESVKSWPSSSTGWT
+2490 AESVKSWPSSSTGWT
-2505 SLASASVAGS
+2505 SLASASAAGS

-2527 SLRVSRDTK
+2527 SLRKISLDVFSGDNLKRQCSLFEDLY
-2536 DPALSRPLSSRSSAR
+2536 AICS
-2551 PGEAADTGRTASP
+2551 
-2564 LLAARRREY
+2564 LLAAEGEGCISTVLISNISQEKHPSHAFGPGHVLQSMWARRREY

-2579 EEDLESPKKP
+2579 EEEEELESPKKP
-2589 VDRTGEMSPSVLR
+2589 VDRIGET
-2602 RGGSPAA
+2602 
-2609 DGRFPS
+2609 
-2615 AVSPPVPSRRRLSV
+2615 
-2629 ASGPVS
+2629 
-2635 VASGPVSSS
+2635 S

-2654 RRQRGAEREL
+2654 RRQRGAERE
-2664 GLPALG
+2664 PALG

-2680 TGASAL
+2680 TGAAAL
-2686 RRSRAVPAAEEPPGR
+2686 RRCRAVPAAEEPPGR
-2701 LEGDQAG
+2701 LEGEPAG
-2708 EGEGAGTSLTRSSS
+2708 EGEGAGASLTRSSS

-2732 PPRSPALKKT
+2732 PPRSPALKRA

-2754 LDGSSRRPSSPAAG
+2754 LDGSGRRPSSPAAG
-2768 TEVPR
+2768 MEVLGVPR

-2801 SGDGLGEGKGSDPFS
+2801 SSDGLGEGKASDPFS

-2838 IRKSRSASSLAR
+2838 IRKSRSTSSLAR

-2864 RFEDEALAGS
+2864 RFEDEAVASS
-2874 LEPSDTKCTA
+2874 LEPSETNGTA
-2884 KGSPAPREEPGDL
+2884 KSSPARREEPGDL

-2919 PQARGDGEGASGR
+2919 PQPPRGDGEGSSGR
-2932 AGSQG
+2932 AGTQG
-2937 SAMSRRAE
+2937 SGMSRRAE
-2945 AEGKEDDVSSIMRK
+2945 AEGKEDDVSSIMKK
-2959 YLGKE
+2959 YLGK

>member
-1 MADLEAVLADVSY
+1 S
-14 LMAMEKSKSTPAA
+14 
-27 RASKKI
+27 R
-33 TLPEPSIRSVM
+33 RSP
-44 QKYLEERGEL
+44 R
-54 TFDKIFHQK
+54 
-63 IGFLLFKD
+63 
-71 YCMNEIDEA
+71 C
-80 VPQLKFYEEI
+80 
-90 KEYEKLDS
+90 
-98 EEERLSRSRQIY
+98 RRRSR
-110 DTYIMKELL
+110 
-119 SCSHPF
+119 
-125 SKQAV
+125 
-130 DHVQTHL
+130 L
-137 AKKQVPASLFQPYI
+137 AGIPVLPWDI
-151 EEICDSLRGKI
+151 
-162 FQKFMESDK
+162 
-171 FTRFCQWKNVEL
+171 
-183 NIHLTMNDF
+183 
-192 SVHRIIG
+192 
-199 RGGFGEVYGCRKA
+199 
-212 DTGKMYAM
+212 
-220 KCLDK
+220 
-225 KRIKM
+225 
-230 KQGETLALN
+230 
-239 ERIMLSLV
+239 
-247 STGDCP
+247 
-253 FIVCMT
+253 
-259 YAFHTPDKLC
+259 
-269 FILDLMNGGDLHYH
+269 
-283 LSQHGVFS
+283 
-291 EKEMRFYATEIILGL
+291 
-306 EHMHNRFVV
+306 
-315 YRDLKPANI
+315 
-324 LLDEHGHVR
+324 
-333 ISDLG
+333 
-338 LACDFSKKKPHASVG
+338 G
-353 THGYMA
+353 THR
-359 PEVLQKGTA
+359 P
-368 YDSSADW
+368 
-375 FSLGCMLF
+375 
-383 KLLRGHSPFRQHK
+383 
-396 TKDKHEIDRMTLTVN
+396 
-411 VELPDSFSPE
+411 
-421 LKSLL
+421 
-426 EGLLQRDV
+426 
-434 SKRLGCQGRSAQ
+434 
-446 EVKEHPFFKGIDW
+446 
-459 QQVYLQKYPPPLI
+459 QQ
-472 PPRGEVNAAD
+472 
-482 AFDIGSFDEE
+482 
-492 DTKGIKLLDSDQELY
+492 
-507 KNFPLVISER
+507 
-517 WQQEVAETVYDA
+517 
-529 VNADTDKIEARKR
+529 
-542 AKNKQLGHEED
+542 
-553 YALGK
+553 
-558 DCIMHGY
+558 
-565 MLKLGNPFLTQWQRR
+565 
-580 YFYLFPN
+580 
-587 RLEWRG
+587 
-593 EGESRQSLGCSLMGS
+593 
-608 SQSAA
+608 
-613 VREAGV
+613 
-619 MLEWIQLGLTFLIRD
+619 IRD

-670 RQRKESRVGTKEE
+670 RRRKESRVGTKEE
-683 VRAEGSHPATGSWVS
+683 PAGKDGETRGGAAGEGSLRNGLKAEGDKGVTASPTNKELSPVLGTVPSKTPAPA
-698 PGVPQASSKPSETS
+698 PGPAAPV

-719 RPGASKVGKPL
+719 PKKAEISPKTAAPAPKPAETPSKKAEISLKTAVPVPKPAETPPKKAEISPKTAAPAPKLAETPLKRAEIPCKPAETPSKPAERSPKTAEASSKPSDTTPKPAETPHPGAPKVGKLSWPR
-730 WSGKSPKDSFLGGSS
+730 KSLKDSFLGGS
-745 PSPAPAP
+745 PPAPAPAP
-752 SQGPQRGSKV
+752 SQGPQRGSKI
-762 PVKEGDVPKGTVP
+762 PVKEGDVPKGTIPESTKEKGTIPESTKKEKGTIPESTKKEKGTIPESTKKEKGTVP

-783 PLRHEEPPAKVKT
+783 IPESTKKEKGTIPESTKEKGTIPENTKKEKGTLLRHEEPPAKVKA
-796 QRELLSARKEPEK
+796 QRELLSGRKEAEK
-809 MKKDVGRGKK
+809 MKKDVGGGKK

-826 PEKTTNKSESV
+826 PEKATDKSEGL
-837 KEEPGGIQ
+837 KGEPGGIQ
-845 EKSTDVGKEE
+845 EKSSDVGKEV
-855 GTAKESSGRSKEMSK
+855 GKVKEELGKGKEVLKGSKGIGKSTGKDQAEETSGRSQEMSK
-870 SMEKDQDQ
+870 STEKDQDE
-878 EALGEST
+878 EASGEST

-987 YAGPNLVAIA
+987 YAGPSLVAIA
-997 TRTAPASGVPRGKRD
+997 TGPAPADGAGKIPRGKRD

-1027 NLLMQ
+1027 NLLLQ
-1032 RQDQAIIPLGH
+1032 RQDQAIVPLGH
-1043 SGAGRTRCC
+1043 SGAGRTQCC
-1052 QSALE
+1052 QRALE

-1068 RVTVEKIQ
+1068 RVSVEKIQ

-1081 LGAFGSVTTGHSSS
+1081 LGAFGSVTTRHSSS

-1115 AHLQTLLLERARVSQ
+1115 AHLQTLLLERIRVAQ

-1137 FNVFPL
+1137 FNIFPL

-1172 TKPEDKQRAS
+1172 TKPEDKQRAL

-1197 TPEEQ
+1197 TAEEQ
-1202 AAVWRILAGIYH
+1202 AAVWRVLAGIYH

-1233 ASHAAEVLGCDV
+1233 ASRAAEVLGCDV
-1245 EELGTAVFKHHL
+1245 EELGSAVFKHHL
-1257 KHILAQVT
+1257 RLILAQVT

-1294 YEELFAAVVLL
+1294 YEELFAAVVSL

-1320 AVVDTPGFQSP
+1320 AVVDSPGFQSP
-1331 RQQRSERA
+1331 RQQRSQRA

-1363 LREMER
+1363 LWEMER

-1392 IDLICSQPQV
+1392 IDLSCSQPQV
-1402 LPGSPGAA
+1402 LPGSAGAA

-1423 IPGSGDG
+1423 VPGSGDG

-1436 CSYFATKGPDQEGE
+1436 CSYFATKAPHQDGE

-1488 SAQNAIQVLQNSTLA
+1488 SAQNAIQVLQNSTVA

-1509 QPRAGAPLSCRALA
+1509 RARASAPLCCRALA

-1571 RAQLHFV
+1571 RSQLHFV
-1578 HCLLPGMGQEGPV
+1578 HCLLPGMGWEGSV

-1634 LTQFRRRFQVLAPE
+1634 LTQFRRRFQLLATE

-1656 YEVPNESKA
+1656 YEVPDESKA
-1665 IEELFQALDLEKKSI
+1665 IEELFQALDLEKKSV

-1732 LAVRCIQKNVVVF
+1732 LAIRCIQKNLQLF

-1759 VRPLLSINVAEEQ
+1759 LRPLLSVNLAEEQ

-1793 CSELRQNT
+1793 CSEFRQTT

-1847 SKHDQVQKKLEAV
+1847 SKHDQVQKKLESV

-1902 KRLAQLEERLEVEL
+1902 KRLAQLEERLEAEL

-1923 QKLGEAQ
+1923 QKLSEAR

-1944 RRCHR
+1944 RRCQR
-1949 LLCELEDARVLAEN
+1949 LVCELEDARVLAES

-2037 VQELSSPGATDTVPV
+2037 VQELSTPGATDTVPV

-2064 ADQKKELERQTAAVD
+2064 AEQKKELERQTAAVE

-2090 EIERMKQIHQKE
+2090 EMERMKQIHQKE

-2132 EQKQMVLHEK
+2132 EQRQMVLHEK

-2169 DLRRTRALLADVQ
+2169 DLRRSRALLADVQ

-2187 PAEPRGSAQELE
+2187 PAGPGGSAQELE
-2199 NLRKQLEESEAKCA
+2199 HLRKQLEESEAKCA
-2213 EAQRSQ
+2213 EAQRCQ
-2219 QTAALELENLHTEL
+2219 QTAAQELENLHTEL
-2233 ETLSK
+2233 ETLSR

-2320 EQSPAERSI
+2320 EQCPAERSI

-2382 KENTRYYQR
+2382 RESSRYYQR

-2414 MELEQQLAELAEV
+2414 VELEQQLAELAEV
-2427 RQVLQADLGTSI
+2427 RQGLQADLGTSI

-2454 SDDSDAESVQTVQES
+2454 SDDSDADSVRTARES

-2490 TESVKSWPSSSTGWT
+2490 AESVKSWQSSSSGWT
-2505 SLASASVAGS
+2505 SLLSASMAGS
-2515 ISAPSIGSRSTQ
+2515 VSAPSVGSRSTQ

-2551 PGEAADTGRTASP
+2551 PGEAADPGRTASP
-2564 LLAARRREY
+2564 LLGARRREY
-2573 GKPLAE
+2573 GKPQAE
-2579 EEDLESPKKP
+2579 GEELESPKKP
-2589 VDRTGEMSPSVLR
+2589 VDRMGDTSPSVLR

-2629 ASGPVS
+2629 ASGSVPV
-2635 VASGPVSSS
+2635 VSGPVPSS

-2654 RRQRGAEREL
+2654 RRQRGAEP
-2664 GLPALG
+2664 GLA

-2680 TGASAL
+2680 TGAAAL

-2701 LEGDQAG
+2701 LDRDQAG
-2708 EGEGAGTSLTRSSS
+2708 EGEGAGASLTRSSS
-2722 LRSMASEPAE
+2722 LRSMVSEPAE
-2732 PPRSPALKKT
+2732 PPCSPALKKA

-2754 LDGSSRRPSSPAAG
+2754 LDGSGRRPSSPAAG
-2768 TEVPR
+2768 MEVPR

-2794 EGFLSSL
+2794 ERLLSSL
-2801 SGDGLGEGKGSDPFS
+2801 SSDGLGEGKGSDPFS

-2850 PRRDRRDGHRPLTV
+2850 SRRDRRDGHRPLTV
-2864 RFEDEALAGS
+2864 RFEDEAIASGS
-2874 LEPSDTKCTA
+2874 LEPSETKGTV
-2884 KGSPAPREEPGDL
+2884 SREEPGDL
-2897 SDSSSSSGSHLSS
+2897 SDSSSSGSQRSS

-2919 PQARGDGEGASGR
+2919 PQPPRAAGEGSSGR

-2945 AEGKEDDVSSIMRK
+2945 AEGREDDVSSIMKK

>member
-1 MADLEAVLADVSY
+1 M
-14 LMAMEKSKSTPAA
+14 
-27 RASKKI
+27 
-33 TLPEPSIRSVM
+33 
-44 QKYLEERGEL
+44 G
-54 TFDKIFHQK
+54 IFSSDMCH
-63 IGFLLFKD
+63 
-71 YCMNEIDEA
+71 
-80 VPQLKFYEEI
+80 
-90 KEYEKLDS
+90 
-98 EEERLSRSRQIY
+98 
-110 DTYIMKELL
+110 L
-119 SCSHPF
+119 SCH
-125 SKQAV
+125 
-130 DHVQTHL
+130 
-137 AKKQVPASLFQPYI
+137 
-151 EEICDSLRGKI
+151 
-162 FQKFMESDK
+162 
-171 FTRFCQWKNVEL
+171 
-183 NIHLTMNDF
+183 
-192 SVHRIIG
+192 
-199 RGGFGEVYGCRKA
+199 RGGGGGGGRRP
-212 DTGKMYAM
+212 
-220 KCLDK
+220 L
-225 KRIKM
+225 
-230 KQGETLALN
+230 TLGAL
-239 ERIMLSLV
+239 
-247 STGDCP
+247 P
-253 FIVCMT
+253 
-259 YAFHTPDKLC
+259 
-269 FILDLMNGGDLHYH
+269 
-283 LSQHGVFS
+283 
-291 EKEMRFYATEIILGL
+291 
-306 EHMHNRFVV
+306 
-315 YRDLKPANI
+315 
-324 LLDEHGHVR
+324 
-333 ISDLG
+333 
-338 LACDFSKKKPHASVG
+338 
-353 THGYMA
+353 
-359 PEVLQKGTA
+359 VL
-368 YDSSADW
+368 
-375 FSLGCMLF
+375 
-383 KLLRGHSPFRQHK
+383 
-396 TKDKHEIDRMTLTVN
+396 
-411 VELPDSFSPE
+411 
-421 LKSLL
+421 
-426 EGLLQRDV
+426 
-434 SKRLGCQGRSAQ
+434 
-446 EVKEHPFFKGIDW
+446 
-459 QQVYLQKYPPPLI
+459 PPPLSAR
-472 PPRGEVNAAD
+472 RGPAEPGAAVGHQHPAPTRTRVPLRPGGDNALSLAPSGLCG
-482 AFDIGSFDEE
+482 AIGASSAGTAEPGWGDSAGAAPVPE
-492 DTKGIKLLDSDQELY
+492 DTWR
-507 KNFPLVISER
+507 SE
-517 WQQEVAETVYDA
+517 QPP
-529 VNADTDKIEARKR
+529 
-542 AKNKQLGHEED
+542 
-553 YALGK
+553 GK
-558 DCIMHGY
+558 
-565 MLKLGNPFLTQWQRR
+565 
-580 YFYLFPN
+580 
-587 RLEWRG
+587 
-593 EGESRQSLGCSLMGS
+593 
-608 SQSAA
+608 
-613 VREAGV
+613 
-619 MLEWIQLGLTFLIRD
+619 IRD

-683 VRAEGSHPATGSWVS
+683 PVGKDGEARGGGTSEGPLRNGLKAEGQGAKAVVETVPSKTSVPGPAAPAPHPAETPPKKAETSPKTAAPAPKPAETPPKRAETPCKPTETSSKTAETS
-698 PGVPQASSKPSETS
+698 PKTAEASSKPSETT
-712 PKPAETP
+712 PKPADTP
-719 RPGASKVGKPL
+719 RPGGPKAVKPL
-730 WSGKSPKDSFLGGSS
+730 WLGKSSKDSFLGGS
-745 PSPAPAP
+745 PPAPAPAP
-752 SQGPQRGSKV
+752 SQGSQSGSKI
-762 PVKEGDVPKGTVP
+762 PVKEVPKGTIPESTKEKGTVLENTKKEKGTVP
-775 ESTKEKGT
+775 ETTKKEKGTVPENTKKEKGTFPENTKKEKGTVPENTKKEKGT

-809 MKKDVGRGKK
+809 MKKDVGGGKK

-826 PEKTTNKSESV
+826 PEKAANKSEDL
-837 KEEPGGIQ
+837 KREPGGIQ
-845 EKSTDVGKEE
+845 EKSTDVGKEVGKMKE
-855 GTAKESSGRSKEMSK
+855 ELGKSKEMLKESKGTGKSTDKDQAKETSGRSKEMSK
-870 SMEKDQDQ
+870 SMEKDQDK
-878 EALGEST
+878 EASGEST

-898 EKVWLIQQDGFTLAT
+898 EKVWLVQQDGFTLAT

-938 VTEVDEDSVQ
+938 VTEVDEDCVQ

-960 LAALISLNE
+960 LAMLISLNE
-969 CSVMN
+969 CSVLN

-987 YAGPNLVAIA
+987 YAGPSLVAIG
-997 TRTAPASGVPRGKRD
+997 TGPAPTGAGKAPRGKRD

-1032 RQDQAIIPLGH
+1032 RQDQAIVPLGH

-1081 LGAFGSVTTGHSSS
+1081 LRAFGSVTTSHSSS

-1115 AHLQTLLLERARVSQ
+1115 AHLQTLLLERARVAQ

-1137 FNVFPL
+1137 FNIFPL
-1143 LLAGLDVAERTM
+1143 LLAGLDVTERTM

-1197 TPEEQ
+1197 STEEQ

-1220 CKVGRKQFLRFES
+1220 CRVGRKQFLRFES
-1233 ASHAAEVLGCDV
+1233 ASRAAEVLGCDV

-1257 KHILAQVT
+1257 RHILAQVT
-1265 ARGRPQAE
+1265 ARGQPQAE
-1273 ESPPGPK
+1273 DSTPGPK
-1280 MTGVECVEGMASGL
+1280 LSGVECVQGMASGL
-1294 YEELFAAVVLL
+1294 YEELFAAVVSL

-1331 RQQRSERA
+1331 RQQRSERP

-1363 LREMER
+1363 LGEMER
-1369 YREENVEVSFDL
+1369 YKEENVEVSFDL
-1381 PERSPLATLSI
+1381 PECSPLATLSI
-1392 IDLICSQPQV
+1392 IDLSCSQPQV

-1436 CSYFATKGPDQEGE
+1436 CSYFATKGPDQEGD

-1488 SAQNAIQVLQNSTLA
+1488 STQNAIQVLQNSTVA

-1509 QPRAGAPLSCRALA
+1509 QPRASAPLCCRALA
-1523 GLEGRSQAALHRN
+1523 GLDGRSQAALHRN

-1571 RAQLHFV
+1571 RSQLYFV
-1578 HCLLPGMGQEGPV
+1578 HCLLPGMGGEGPV

-1634 LTQFRRRFQVLAPE
+1634 LTQFCRRFQVLAPE
-1648 VMKKHNSA
+1648 VLKKHSSA
-1656 YEVPNESKA
+1656 HEVPEESKA
-1665 IEELFQALDLEKKSI
+1665 IEELLQALDLEKKSV

-1714 ACKGFLS
+1714 TCKGFLS

-1732 LAVRCIQKNVVVF
+1732 LAIRCIQKNLLVF

-1759 VRPLLSINVAEEQ
+1759 VRPLLSVNLAEEQ

-1839 TRELQELQ
+1839 TRELQDLQ
-1847 SKHDQVQKKLEAV
+1847 SKHDQVQKKLESV

-1902 KRLAQLEERLEVEL
+1902 KRLAQLEERLEAEL

-1923 QKLGEAQ
+1923 QKLAEAQ
-1930 AACQAARDG
+1930 AACQAGRDG

-1944 RRCHR
+1944 RRCQR
-1949 LLCELEDARVLAEN
+1949 LACELEDARVLAEN

-2011 KLQQSLEH
+2011 KLQQSLEGIGMMPLEMLWVLTVGWECPGSDPRSAQH

-2037 VQELSSPGATDTVPV
+2037 VQELSTPGATDTVPV

-2064 ADQKKELERQTAAVD
+2064 AEQKKELERQTAAVD
-2079 HLEQLHERLEL
+2079 HLEQVHERLEL

-2102 LEDKDEELEDTQKSC
+2102 LEDKDEELEDMQKSC

-2187 PAEPRGSAQELE
+2187 PAEPGGSAQELE
-2199 NLRKQLEESEAKCA
+2199 QLRKQLEESEAKCA

-2233 ETLSK
+2233 ESLSR

-2253 RADLLKRIDEDQED
+2253 RDDLLKRVDEDQED

-2320 EQSPAERSI
+2320 EQCPAERSI

-2382 KENTRYYQR
+2382 RENTRYYQR

-2454 SDDSDAESVQTVQES
+2454 SDDSDADSVRTAKES

-2480 TVGSVLSLEP
+2480 SVGSVLSLEP
-2490 TESVKSWPSSSTGWT
+2490 AESVKSWASSSTGWT
-2505 SLASASVAGS
+2505 SLGSASVAGS

-2536 DPALSRPLSSRSSAR
+2536 DPAPSRPLSSRS
-2551 PGEAADTGRTASP
+2551 ADQGRTASP
-2564 LLAARRREY
+2564 RRREY

-2579 EEDLESPKKP
+2579 EEEMESPKKP
-2589 VDRTGEMSPSVLR
+2589 VDRIGETSPSALR
-2602 RGGSPAA
+2602 RGGSPAP
-2609 DGRFPS
+2609 DRRFPS
-2615 AVSPPVPSRRRLSV
+2615 AVSPPVPSRRRL
-2629 ASGPVS
+2629 S

-2654 RRQRGAEREL
+2654 RRQRGAEREP

-2680 TGASAL
+2680 TGAAAL

-2708 EGEGAGTSLTRSSS
+2708 EGEGAGAGLTRSSS

-2732 PPRSPALKKT
+2732 PPRSPALKKA

-2754 LDGSSRRPSSPAAG
+2754 LDGSGRRPSSPAAG
-2768 TEVPR
+2768 MEVPR

-2801 SGDGLGEGKGSDPFS
+2801 SSDGLGEGKGSDPFS

-2823 YERRTKVDFDDFLPA
+2823 YERRTKVDFDDFVPA

-2850 PRRDRRDGHRPLTV
+2850 ARRDRRDGHRPLTV
-2864 RFEDEALAGS
+2864 RFEDEAIAGTPES
-2874 LEPSDTKCTA
+2874 SETKGTA
-2884 KGSPAPREEPGDL
+2884 KSSPASREEPGDL

-2910 RSADSIKRR
+2910 RSADSVKRR
-2919 PQARGDGEGASGR
+2919 PQPPRGDGEGSSGR

-2937 SAMSRRAE
+2937 SGVSRRAE
-2945 AEGKEDDVSSIMRK
+2945 AEGKEDDVSSIMKK
-2959 YLGKE
+2959 YLGRD

>member
-1 MADLEAVLADVSY
+1 MAIS
-14 LMAMEKSKSTPAA
+14 
-27 RASKKI
+27 
-33 TLPEPSIRSVM
+33 
-44 QKYLEERGEL
+44 
-54 TFDKIFHQK
+54 
-63 IGFLLFKD
+63 
-71 YCMNEIDEA
+71 
-80 VPQLKFYEEI
+80 
-90 KEYEKLDS
+90 
-98 EEERLSRSRQIY
+98 SR
-110 DTYIMKELL
+110 
-119 SCSHPF
+119 
-125 SKQAV
+125 
-130 DHVQTHL
+130 
-137 AKKQVPASLFQPYI
+137 
-151 EEICDSLRGKI
+151 
-162 FQKFMESDK
+162 
-171 FTRFCQWKNVEL
+171 
-183 NIHLTMNDF
+183 
-192 SVHRIIG
+192 
-199 RGGFGEVYGCRKA
+199 
-212 DTGKMYAM
+212 
-220 KCLDK
+220 
-225 KRIKM
+225 
-230 KQGETLALN
+230 LALW
-239 ERIMLSLV
+239 E
-247 STGDCP
+247 
-253 FIVCMT
+253 
-259 YAFHTPDKLC
+259 
-269 FILDLMNGGDLHYH
+269 
-283 LSQHGVFS
+283 
-291 EKEMRFYATEIILGL
+291 
-306 EHMHNRFVV
+306 
-315 YRDLKPANI
+315 
-324 LLDEHGHVR
+324 
-333 ISDLG
+333 
-338 LACDFSKKKPHASVG
+338 
-353 THGYMA
+353 
-359 PEVLQKGTA
+359 QKG
-368 YDSSADW
+368 
-375 FSLGCMLF
+375 SL
-383 KLLRGHSPFRQHK
+383 SP
-396 TKDKHEIDRMTLTVN
+396 
-411 VELPDSFSPE
+411 
-421 LKSLL
+421 
-426 EGLLQRDV
+426 G
-434 SKRLGCQGRSAQ
+434 
-446 EVKEHPFFKGIDW
+446 
-459 QQVYLQKYPPPLI
+459 
-472 PPRGEVNAAD
+472 
-482 AFDIGSFDEE
+482 
-492 DTKGIKLLDSDQELY
+492 
-507 KNFPLVISER
+507 
-517 WQQEVAETVYDA
+517 
-529 VNADTDKIEARKR
+529 
-542 AKNKQLGHEED
+542 
-553 YALGK
+553 
-558 DCIMHGY
+558 
-565 MLKLGNPFLTQWQRR
+565 
-580 YFYLFPN
+580 
-587 RLEWRG
+587 
-593 EGESRQSLGCSLMGS
+593 
-608 SQSAA
+608 
-613 VREAGV
+613 
-619 MLEWIQLGLTFLIRD
+619 
-634 EDRGPPP
+634 DRGPPP

-670 RQRKESRVGTKEE
+670 RRRKESRVGTKEE
-683 VRAEGSHPATGSWVS
+683 VSTEGPAPPDKELPPVLGTVPSKTPAPAPGPAVPAPKPAETPPRKAETSPKTAAPAPKPAETPSKRAETPCKPAETSSKTETS
-698 PGVPQASSKPSETS
+698 PKTAEASSKPSGTS

-719 RPGASKVGKPL
+719 QPGAPKVGKLSWPR
-730 WSGKSPKDSFLGGSS
+730 KSPKDSFLGGS
-745 PSPAPAP
+745 PPAPAPAP

-762 PVKEGDVPKGTVP
+762 PVKEGDTFKGTVPENTKEKGTILESTKKEKETIP

-783 PLRHEEPPAKVKT
+783 IPESTKKEKGTIPESTKKEKGTPLSHEEPPAKVKA

-809 MKKDVGRGKK
+809 MKKDVGGGKK

-826 PEKTTNKSESV
+826 PEKATNKSEGL
-837 KEEPGGIQ
+837 KGEPGGVQ
-845 EKSTDVGKEE
+845 EKSTDVGKEVGKVKE
-855 GTAKESSGRSKEMSK
+855 ELGKGKEMLKESKGIGKSTDKDQAEETSGRSQEMSK
-870 SMEKDQDQ
+870 SMEKEQDE
-878 EALGEST
+878 EASGEST
-885 DKDQA
+885 DKDQVMCWGISGFWGTA
-890 PRDVWYEA
+890 WRGRSVEMPLSVGQRQFVQLSFPLLLPDSPLSSPQAARDVWYEA

-938 VTEVDEDSVQ
+938 ITEVDEDSVQ
-948 RTNPPSLDQAED
+948 RTNPPGLDQAED

-969 CSVMN
+969 CSVLN

-987 YAGPNLVAIA
+987 YAGPSLVAIA
-997 TRTAPASGVPRGKRD
+997 TGPAPADGAPRGKRD

-1027 NLLMQ
+1027 NLLLQ
-1032 RQDQAIIPLGH
+1032 RQDQAIVPLGH

-1052 QSALE
+1052 QRALE

-1068 RVTVEKIQ
+1068 RVSVEKIQ

-1081 LGAFGSVTTGHSSS
+1081 LGAFGSVSTRHSSS

-1115 AHLQTLLLERARVSQ
+1115 AHLQTLLLERARVAQ

-1137 FNVFPL
+1137 FNIFPL

-1182 VAFSQLRAAMGTLGI
+1182 MAFSQLRAAMGTLGI
-1197 TPEEQ
+1197 TAEEQ
-1202 AAVWRILAGIYH
+1202 AAVWRVLAGIYH

-1233 ASHAAEVLGCDV
+1233 ASRAAEVLGCDV
-1245 EELGTAVFKHHL
+1245 EELGSAVFKHHL
-1257 KHILAQVT
+1257 RHILAQVT

-1280 MTGVECVEGMASGL
+1280 MTGVECVEGMALGL
-1294 YEELFAAVVLL
+1294 YEELFAAVVSL
-1305 INRSFSSQHLSMASI
+1305 INRSFSSQHLSMGSI
-1320 AVVDTPGFQSP
+1320 SVVDTPGFQSP
-1331 RQQRSERA
+1331 RQQRRERA

-1363 LREMER
+1363 LWEMER

-1392 IDLICSQPQV
+1392 IDLSCSQVPCP
-1402 LPGSPGAA
+1402 LCILAGAA

-1423 IPGSGDG
+1423 VPGSGDG

-1436 CSYFATKGPDQEGE
+1436 CSYFATKAPHQDGE

-1488 SAQNAIQVLQNSTLA
+1488 SAQNAIQVLS

-1509 QPRAGAPLSCRALA
+1509 RARAGAPLCCPALA

-1571 RAQLHFV
+1571 RSQLHFV
-1578 HCLLPGMGQEGPV
+1578 HCLLPGMGWEGPV

-1656 YEVPNESKA
+1656 YEVPDESKVCA
-1665 IEELFQALDLEKKSI
+1665 GLGGCDDARAE
-1680 AIGRTQVFLKPG
+1680 GRMWVFLKPG

-1732 LAVRCIQKNVVVF
+1732 LAIRCIQKNLQVF

-1759 VRPLLSINVAEEQ
+1759 LRPLLSVNLGEEQ
-1772 LRAKEEELAALRRKL
+1772 LRAKEEELVALRRKL

-1793 CSELRQNT
+1793 CSELRQTT

-1847 SKHDQVQKKLEAV
+1847 SKHDQVQKKLESV

-1875 MKISGSGGEDE
+1875 MKISEDE

-1902 KRLAQLEERLEVEL
+1902 KRLAQLEERLEAEL

-1923 QKLGEAQ
+1923 QKAS
-1930 AACQAARDG
+1930 AARDG

-1944 RRCHR
+1944 RRCQR
-1949 LLCELEDARVLAEN
+1949 LACELEDARVLAES
-1963 QQSRSHELEKRQKKF
+1963 QQSRSHELEKRQKRF

-2037 VQELSSPGATDTVPV
+2037 VQELSTPGAMDTVPV

-2064 ADQKKELERQTAAVD
+2064 AEQKKELERQTAAVE

-2090 EIERMKQIHQKE
+2090 EMERMKQMHQKE

-2132 EQKQMVLHEK
+2132 EQRQMVLHEK

-2161 DVEKRLRR
+2161 DVEKQLRR
-2169 DLRRTRALLADVQ
+2169 DLRRSRALLADVQ

-2187 PAEPRGSAQELE
+2187 PAGPGGSAPELE
-2199 NLRKQLEESEAKCA
+2199 HLQSEAKCA
-2213 EAQRSQ
+2213 EAQRCQ
-2219 QTAALELENLHTEL
+2219 QTAAQELENLHTEL
-2233 ETLSK
+2233 ETLSR

-2276 ALIAQSATDIA
+2276 ALIAQSAADIA

-2320 EQSPAERSI
+2320 EQCPAERSI

-2382 KENTRYYQR
+2382 RESSRYYQR
-2391 RMEEMKADMDEL
+2391 RMQEMKADMDEL

-2414 MELEQQLAELAEV
+2414 VELEQQLAELAEA
-2427 RQVLQADLGTSI
+2427 RQGLQADLGTSI

-2454 SDDSDAESVQTVQES
+2454 SDDSDAERALWGTQGDSSSVTAVQPWGIPGCVG
-2469 LCSRRDTDACS
+2469 LCGVPGVTLP
-2480 TVGSVLSLEP
+2480 LSLH
-2490 TESVKSWPSSSTGWT
+2490 
-2505 SLASASVAGS
+2505 
-2515 ISAPSIGSRSTQ
+2515 SIGSAGFSCPRSTGHLQ
-2527 SLRVSRDTK
+2527 NLEEIMSGSNQTAWKVFFSLCWCHK
-2536 DPALSRPLSSRSSAR
+2536 PAAV
-2551 PGEAADTGRTASP
+2551 
-2564 LLAARRREY
+2564 
-2573 GKPLAE
+2573 
-2579 EEDLESPKKP
+2579 SPKKP
-2589 VDRTGEMSPSVLR
+2589 VDRIGATSPSLLR
-2602 RGGSPAA
+2602 G
-2609 DGRFPS
+2609 
-2615 AVSPPVPSRRRLSV
+2615 VSPPVPSRRRLSV
-2629 ASGPVS
+2629 ASGSVP
-2635 VASGPVSSS
+2635 VASGPVPSS

-2654 RRQRGAEREL
+2654 RRQREPG
-2664 GLPALG
+2664 LG
-2670 DTSPLPIYRT
+2670 DASPLPIYRT
-2680 TGASAL
+2680 TGAAAL
-2686 RRSRAVPAAEEPPGR
+2686 RRSRAALAAEEPPGR
-2701 LEGDQAG
+2701 LEGDRAG
-2708 EGEGAGTSLTRSSS
+2708 DGEGAGASLTRSSS

-2732 PPRSPALKKT
+2732 PPRSPALKKA
-2742 SKFGSYDSLLPA
+2742 SKFGSYESLLPA
-2754 LDGSSRRPSSPAAG
+2754 LEGSGRRPSSPAAG
-2768 TEVPR
+2768 MEVPR

-2794 EGFLSSL
+2794 EGLLSSL
-2801 SGDGLGEGKGSDPFS
+2801 PSDGLGEGKGSDPFS

-2823 YERRTKVDFDDFLPA
+2823 YERRTKVDFDDFVPA
-2838 IRKSRSASSLAR
+2838 IRKSRSASSLGRA
-2850 PRRDRRDGHRPLTV
+2850 RRDRRDQRPLTV
-2864 RFEDEALAGS
+2864 RFEDEAIASGS
-2874 LEPSDTKCTA
+2874 LEPSDTKGTA
-2884 KGSPAPREEPGDL
+2884 KGREEPGDV
-2897 SDSSSSSGSHLSS
+2897 SDSSSSSGSHRSS

-2919 PQARGDGEGASGR
+2919 PQPPRAAGEGSSGR

-2937 SAMSRRAE
+2937 SAMSSRAE
-2945 AEGKEDDVSSIMRK
+2945 AEGREDDVSSIMKK

>member
-1 MADLEAVLADVSY
+1 MHRAILAAGDGALGVS
-14 LMAMEKSKSTPAA
+14 M
-27 RASKKI
+27 
-33 TLPEPSIRSVM
+33 
-44 QKYLEERGEL
+44 
-54 TFDKIFHQK
+54 
-63 IGFLLFKD
+63 
-71 YCMNEIDEA
+71 
-80 VPQLKFYEEI
+80 
-90 KEYEKLDS
+90 
-98 EEERLSRSRQIY
+98 
-110 DTYIMKELL
+110 ELL
-119 SCSHPF
+119 G
-125 SKQAV
+125 Q
-130 DHVQTHL
+130 
-137 AKKQVPASLFQPYI
+137 
-151 EEICDSLRGKI
+151 
-162 FQKFMESDK
+162 
-171 FTRFCQWKNVEL
+171 
-183 NIHLTMNDF
+183 
-192 SVHRIIG
+192 
-199 RGGFGEVYGCRKA
+199 
-212 DTGKMYAM
+212 
-220 KCLDK
+220 
-225 KRIKM
+225 
-230 KQGETLALN
+230 
-239 ERIMLSLV
+239 MLSDQEV
-247 STGDCP
+247 STGGTRVEAEEQP
-253 FIVCMT
+253 
-259 YAFHTPDKLC
+259 
-269 FILDLMNGGDLHYH
+269 G
-283 LSQHGVFS
+283 
-291 EKEMRFYATEIILGL
+291 
-306 EHMHNRFVV
+306 
-315 YRDLKPANI
+315 PA
-324 LLDEHGHVR
+324 V
-333 ISDLG
+333 
-338 LACDFSKKKPHASVG
+338 
-353 THGYMA
+353 
-359 PEVLQKGTA
+359 
-368 YDSSADW
+368 
-375 FSLGCMLF
+375 
-383 KLLRGHSPFRQHK
+383 
-396 TKDKHEIDRMTLTVN
+396 
-411 VELPDSFSPE
+411 
-421 LKSLL
+421 
-426 EGLLQRDV
+426 
-434 SKRLGCQGRSAQ
+434 
-446 EVKEHPFFKGIDW
+446 
-459 QQVYLQKYPPPLI
+459 PPPLPRRGPGATAAGI
-472 PPRGEVNAAD
+472 FSSDMCHLSCHRAGGGGRRPLTLSVLPVLPLRARRDPGAGVGHQHPPPPPAPSCLAATM
-482 AFDIGSFDEE
+482 AISSRLALWEQKGSLSPG
-492 DTKGIKLLDSDQELY
+492 T
-507 KNFPLVISER
+507 
-517 WQQEVAETVYDA
+517 
-529 VNADTDKIEARKR
+529 
-542 AKNKQLGHEED
+542 
-553 YALGK
+553 
-558 DCIMHGY
+558 
-565 MLKLGNPFLTQWQRR
+565 
-580 YFYLFPN
+580 
-587 RLEWRG
+587 
-593 EGESRQSLGCSLMGS
+593 
-608 SQSAA
+608 AA
-613 VREAGV
+613 V
-619 MLEWIQLGLTFLIRD
+619 IRD

-660 RETEQEAKAA
+660 RETEQEAKEA
-670 RQRKESRVGTKEE
+670 RRRKESRVGTKEE
-683 VRAEGSHPATGSWVS
+683 PTGKDGEPRAGAGSEGPLRNGLKAEGQGGKGLTAPPNKELPPVPGTVPSKTPAPGPAAPAPKPAEKTTPKKTETSPKTAVPAPKSAETPSKRAETPCKPTAT
-698 PGVPQASSKPSETS
+698 SSKPETS
-712 PKPAETP
+712 PKTAEITPKPAETP
-719 RPGASKVGKPL
+719 QPGVPKVGKLL
-730 WSGKSPKDSFLGGSS
+730 WPRKSLKDTFLGGS
-745 PSPAPAP
+745 PPTPAPAP

-762 PVKEGDVPKGTVP
+762 PVKEGDTPKGTNP
-775 ESTKEKGT
+775 ESIKKETTLESTKKENGTIPECTKEKGTILVSTKKEKGTIPESSKKEKGTILETTKEKGTIPECTKKGTILESTKKEKGTILETTKEKGTIPESTKKGTIPEGTKEKGT
-783 PLRHEEPPAKVKT
+783 PLRHKEPPAKVKA

-809 MKKDVGRGKK
+809 MKKDVGGGKK
-819 EPREIKK
+819 EPREVKK
-826 PEKTTNKSESV
+826 PEKVTNKPEGL
-837 KEEPGGIQ
+837 KGEPGGMQ
-845 EKSTDVGKEE
+845 EKSTELGKEVGKVKEE
-855 GTAKESSGRSKEMSK
+855 LGKGKEAEETSGRSQEMSK
-870 SMEKDQDQ
+870 SMEKEQDG
-878 EALGEST
+878 EASGEST

-898 EKVWLIQQDGFTLAT
+898 EKVWLMQQDGFTLAT

-969 CSVMN
+969 CSVMH

-987 YAGPNLVAIA
+987 YAGPSLVAIA
-997 TRTAPASGVPRGKRD
+997 TGTATDGTGKVPRGKRD

-1027 NLLMQ
+1027 NLLLQ
-1032 RQDQAIIPLGH
+1032 RQDQAIVPLGH

-1052 QSALE
+1052 QRALE

-1081 LGAFGSVTTGHSSS
+1081 LAAFGSVSTGHSSS

-1115 AHLQTLLLERARVSQ
+1115 AHLQTLLLERARVAQ

-1137 FNVFPL
+1137 FNIFPL

-1172 TKPEDKQRAS
+1172 TKPEDKQRAL

-1197 TPEEQ
+1197 TAEEQ
-1202 AAVWRILAGIYH
+1202 AAVWRVLAGIYH

-1233 ASHAAEVLGCDV
+1233 ASRAAEVLGCDV
-1245 EELGTAVFKHHL
+1245 EELGSAVFKHHL
-1257 KHILAQVT
+1257 RHILAQVT

-1294 YEELFAAVVLL
+1294 YEELFAAVVSL
-1305 INRSFSSQHLSMASI
+1305 INRSFSSQHLSMGSI
-1320 AVVDTPGFQSP
+1320 SVVDTPGFQSP
-1331 RQQRSERA
+1331 RQQRRERA

-1392 IDLICSQPQV
+1392 IDLSCSQPQV
-1402 LPGSPGAA
+1402 LKGSTGDAH
-1410 RRGLLWILDEEVL
+1410 RGLLWILDEEVL
-1423 IPGSGDG
+1423 VPGSGDG

-1436 CSYFATKGPDQEGE
+1436 CSYFATKAPHQDGE

-1488 SAQNAIQVLQNSTLA
+1488 SAQNAIQVLQNSTVP

-1509 QPRAGAPLSCRALA
+1509 RARAEAPLCCPALA
-1523 GLEGRSQAALHRN
+1523 GLEGRSQANLHRN

-1571 RAQLHFV
+1571 RSQLHFV
-1578 HCLLPGMGQEGPV
+1578 HCLLPGMGGEGPV

-1656 YEVPNESKA
+1656 YEVPDESKA
-1665 IEELFQALDLEKKSI
+1665 IEELFQALDLEKKSV

-1732 LAVRCIQKNVVVF
+1732 LAIRCIQKNLQVF

-1759 VRPLLSINVAEEQ
+1759 LRPLLSVNLAEEQ

-1793 CSELRQNT
+1793 CSELRQTT

-1847 SKHDQVQKKLEAV
+1847 SKHDQVQKKLESV

-1902 KRLAQLEERLEVEL
+1902 KRLAQLEERLEAEL

-1923 QKLGEAQ
+1923 QKLAEAQ
-1930 AACQAARDG
+1930 AACQVARDG

-1944 RRCHR
+1944 RRCQR
-1949 LLCELEDARVLAEN
+1949 LACELEDARVLAES
-1963 QQSRSHELEKRQKKF
+1963 QQSRSHELEKRQKRF

-2037 VQELSSPGATDTVPV
+2037 VQELSTPGAMDTVPG
-2052 LKKKLWDLEGSA
+2052 LKKKLWDLEGSTA
-2064 ADQKKELERQTAAVD
+2064 EQKKELERQTAAVE

-2090 EIERMKQIHQKE
+2090 EMERMKQIHQKE

-2132 EQKQMVLHEK
+2132 EQKRMVLHEK
-2142 QDLEGL
+2142 HDLEGL

-2169 DLRRTRALLADVQ
+2169 DLRRSRALLADAQ

-2187 PAEPRGSAQELE
+2187 PAGPGGSAPELE
-2199 NLRKQLEESEAKCA
+2199 HLRKQLEESEAKCA
-2213 EAQRSQ
+2213 EAQRCQ
-2219 QTAALELENLHTEL
+2219 QTAAQELENLHTEL
-2233 ETLSK
+2233 ETLSR

-2320 EQSPAERSI
+2320 EQCPAERSI

-2382 KENTRYYQR
+2382 RESSRYYQR
-2391 RMEEMKADMDEL
+2391 RMQEMKADMDEL

-2414 MELEQQLAELAEV
+2414 VELEQQLAELAEA
-2427 RQVLQADLGTSI
+2427 RQGLQADLGTSM
-2439 RRIADLQVALEGLRD
+2439 RRIADLQVALEGLKD
-2454 SDDSDAESVQTVQES
+2454 SDDSDAD
-2469 LCSRRDTDACS
+2469 RDACS

-2490 TESVKSWPSSSTGWT
+2490 AESVKSWPSSSSGWT
-2505 SLASASVAGS
+2505 SLLSASVAGS
-2515 ISAPSIGSRSTQ
+2515 VSAPSVGSRSTQ

-2536 DPALSRPLSSRSSAR
+2536 DPTPSRPLSSRSSAR
-2551 PGEAADTGRTASP
+2551 PTEAADPGRTTSP
-2564 LLAARRREY
+2564 LLAATRREF
-2573 GKPLAE
+2573 GKPQAE
-2579 EEDLESPKKP
+2579 EEELESPKKP
-2589 VDRTGEMSPSVLR
+2589 VDRIGDTSPSLLR
-2602 RGGSPAA
+2602 GA
-2609 DGRFPS
+2609 
-2615 AVSPPVPSRRRLSV
+2615 SPPVPSRRRLSV
-2629 ASGPVS
+2629 ASGSVPVG
-2635 VASGPVSSS
+2635 SGPVSVGSGPVPLGSGPVPSS

-2654 RRQRGAEREL
+2654 RRQREPG
-2664 GLPALG
+2664 LG
-2670 DTSPLPIYRT
+2670 DASPLPIYRT
-2680 TGASAL
+2680 TGAAAL
-2686 RRSRAVPAAEEPPGR
+2686 RRSRAALEEPPGR
-2701 LEGDQAG
+2701 LEGDRAG
-2708 EGEGAGTSLTRSSS
+2708 DGEGAGASLTRSSS
-2722 LRSMASEPAE
+2722 LRSMASEPAG
-2732 PPRSPALKKT
+2732 PPRSPVLKKA
-2742 SKFGSYDSLLPA
+2742 SKFGSYESLLPG
-2754 LDGSSRRPSSPAAG
+2754 LDGSGRRPSSPAAG
-2768 TEVPR
+2768 MEVPR

-2794 EGFLSSL
+2794 EGL
-2801 SGDGLGEGKGSDPFS
+2801 LGEGKGSDPFS

-2823 YERRTKVDFDDFLPA
+2823 YERRTKVDFDDFVPA
-2838 IRKSRSASSLAR
+2838 IRKSRSASSLGR
-2850 PRRDRRDGHRPLTV
+2850 TRRDRRDPRALTV
-2864 RFEDEALAGS
+2864 RFEDEAIASGS
-2874 LEPSDTKCTA
+2874 PEPSDTKGTA
-2884 KGSPAPREEPGDL
+2884 KGREEPGDV
-2897 SDSSSSSGSHLSS
+2897 SDASSSSGSQRSA
-2910 RSADSIKRR
+2910 RSADSVKRR
-2919 PQARGDGEGASGR
+2919 PQPPRAAGEGSSGR

-2937 SAMSRRAE
+2937 SAVSGRAE
-2945 AEGKEDDVSSIMRK
+2945 AEGREDDVSSIMKK
-2959 YLGKE
+2959 YLSKE

>member
-1 MADLEAVLADVSY
+1 M
-14 LMAMEKSKSTPAA
+14 
-27 RASKKI
+27 
-33 TLPEPSIRSVM
+33 
-44 QKYLEERGEL
+44 
-54 TFDKIFHQK
+54 
-63 IGFLLFKD
+63 
-71 YCMNEIDEA
+71 
-80 VPQLKFYEEI
+80 VP
-90 KEYEKLDS
+90 
-98 EEERLSRSRQIY
+98 
-110 DTYIMKELL
+110 
-119 SCSHPF
+119 P
-125 SKQAV
+125 
-130 DHVQTHL
+130 
-137 AKKQVPASLFQPYI
+137 
-151 EEICDSLRGKI
+151 
-162 FQKFMESDK
+162 
-171 FTRFCQWKNVEL
+171 
-183 NIHLTMNDF
+183 
-192 SVHRIIG
+192 
-199 RGGFGEVYGCRKA
+199 
-212 DTGKMYAM
+212 
-220 KCLDK
+220 
-225 KRIKM
+225 
-230 KQGETLALN
+230 
-239 ERIMLSLV
+239 
-247 STGDCP
+247 
-253 FIVCMT
+253 
-259 YAFHTPDKLC
+259 
-269 FILDLMNGGDLHYH
+269 
-283 LSQHGVFS
+283 
-291 EKEMRFYATEIILGL
+291 
-306 EHMHNRFVV
+306 
-315 YRDLKPANI
+315 
-324 LLDEHGHVR
+324 
-333 ISDLG
+333 
-338 LACDFSKKKPHASVG
+338 
-353 THGYMA
+353 
-359 PEVLQKGTA
+359 
-368 YDSSADW
+368 
-375 FSLGCMLF
+375 
-383 KLLRGHSPFRQHK
+383 
-396 TKDKHEIDRMTLTVN
+396 
-411 VELPDSFSPE
+411 
-421 LKSLL
+421 
-426 EGLLQRDV
+426 
-434 SKRLGCQGRSAQ
+434 
-446 EVKEHPFFKGIDW
+446 
-459 QQVYLQKYPPPLI
+459 
-472 PPRGEVNAAD
+472 
-482 AFDIGSFDEE
+482 
-492 DTKGIKLLDSDQELY
+492 
-507 KNFPLVISER
+507 
-517 WQQEVAETVYDA
+517 VA
-529 VNADTDKIEARKR
+529 
-542 AKNKQLGHEED
+542 
-553 YALGK
+553 
-558 DCIMHGY
+558 
-565 MLKLGNPFLTQWQRR
+565 
-580 YFYLFPN
+580 
-587 RLEWRG
+587 
-593 EGESRQSLGCSLMGS
+593 
-608 SQSAA
+608 
-613 VREAGV
+613 
-619 MLEWIQLGLTFLIRD
+619 IRD

-670 RQRKESRVGTKEE
+670 RRRKESRVGTKEE
-683 VRAEGSHPATGSWVS
+683 PVGRDGEARAGDGPAARGGGASEGPLRNGLKAEGQGGKGVTAPPHKELPPEKAVPGTILSKNPAPAPGPAVPAPKPAETLPKRAETPRKPAETPPKKAETSLKTAAPAPKLVEAPPKRAETPCKPAETSSKPAETS
-698 PGVPQASSKPSETS
+698 PKTAEASSKPSET
-712 PKPAETP
+712 P
-719 RPGASKVGKPL
+719 RPGAPKVGKPFCP
-730 WSGKSPKDSFLGGSS
+730 GKTPKDPCLGGS
-745 PSPAPAP
+745 PPAPAP
-752 SQGPQRGSKV
+752 ASSQGSQRGNKV
-762 PVKEGDVPKGTVP
+762 PVKEGDTLKGTVP
-775 ESTKEKGT
+775 KSTKKEKGT
-783 PLRHEEPPAKVKT
+783 PPRHEEPPAKVKA

-809 MKKDVGRGKK
+809 MKKDVGGGKK

-826 PEKTTNKSESV
+826 PEKTTSKSEGL
-837 KEEPGGIQ
+837 KGEPGGIQ
-845 EKSTDVGKEE
+845 EKSADVGKEVGKVKE
-855 GTAKESSGRSKEMSK
+855 ELGKGKEMLKESKGIGKSTDKDQAKETSGKSKEMSK
-870 SMEKDQDQ
+870 NTEKDQDK
-878 EALGEST
+878 EASGEST

-890 PRDVWYEA
+890 PKDVWYEA
-898 EKVWLIQQDGFTLAT
+898 EKVWLLQQDGFTLAT

-919 GTPELPA
+919 GTPELPV

-987 YAGPNLVAIA
+987 YAGPSLVAIA
-997 TRTAPASGVPRGKRD
+997 TGPAPAGSAAKVPRGKRD

-1032 RQDQAIIPLGH
+1032 RQDQAIVPLGH

-1068 RVTVEKIQ
+1068 RVSVEKIQ

-1081 LGAFGSVTTGHSSS
+1081 LGAFGSVTTSHSSS

-1115 AHLQTLLLERARVSQ
+1115 AHLQTLLLERARIAQ
-1130 QPEGESS
+1130 QPDGESS
-1137 FNVFPL
+1137 FNIFPL

-1197 TPEEQ
+1197 TAEEQ

-1233 ASHAAEVLGCDV
+1233 ASRAAEVLGCDV

-1257 KHILAQVT
+1257 RHILAQVT
-1265 ARGRPQAE
+1265 ARGRPPAE

-1294 YEELFAAVVLL
+1294 YEELFAAVVSL

-1363 LREMER
+1363 LWQMER

-1392 IDLICSQPQV
+1392 IDLSCSQPQV

-1436 CSYFATKGPDQEGE
+1436 CSYFAMKGPDQEGD

-1462 EICHQLGTAPVRY
+1462 EICHQLGTAPVHY

-1488 SAQNAIQVLQNSTLA
+1488 SAQNAIQVLQNSTVA

-1509 QPRAGAPLSCRALA
+1509 QPRASAPLSCRALA

-1536 ACLRKTFASSFA
+1536 ACLRKTFASSLA
-1548 AVRKRSVCAQIK
+1548 ALRKRSVCAQIK

-1571 RAQLHFV
+1571 RSQLHFV
-1578 HCLLPGMGQEGPV
+1578 HCLLPGMGGEGLV
-1591 PRPPAPPDAA
+1591 PRPPAPPDTA

-1656 YEVPNESKA
+1656 YEVPDESKA
-1665 IEELFQALDLEKKSI
+1665 IEELFQALDLEKKSV

-1732 LAVRCIQKNVVVF
+1732 LAVRCIQKNLVVF

-1759 VRPLLSINVAEEQ
+1759 VRPLLSVNLAEEQ
-1772 LRAKEEELAALRRKL
+1772 LRAKEEEMAVLRRKL

-1793 CSELRQNT
+1793 CSELRQTT

-1847 SKHDQVQKKLEAV
+1847 SKHDQVQKKLESV

-1902 KRLAQLEERLEVEL
+1902 KRLAQLEERLEAEL
-1916 GTRTGLE
+1916 GTRTALE

-1944 RRCHR
+1944 RRCQR
-1949 LLCELEDARVLAEN
+1949 LACELEDARVLAEN

-2019 KEAEVARLEQQV
+2019 KEAEVARLDQRV

-2037 VQELSSPGATDTVPV
+2037 VQELSTPGATDTVPA
-2052 LKKKLWDLEGSA
+2052 LKKQLWDLEGSA
-2064 ADQKKELERQTAAVD
+2064 AEQRKELERQTAAVD
-2079 HLEQLHERLEL
+2079 HLEQVHERLEL
-2090 EIERMKQIHQKE
+2090 EMERMKQIHQKE
-2102 LEDKDEELEDTQKSC
+2102 LEDKDEELEDVQKSC

-2132 EQKQMVLHEK
+2132 EQKQLVLHEK
-2142 QDLEGL
+2142 QDLEVL

-2187 PAEPRGSAQELE
+2187 PAEPGASSQELE
-2199 NLRKQLEESEAKCA
+2199 HLRKQLEESEAKCA

-2233 ETLSK
+2233 ETLSR

-2320 EQSPAERSI
+2320 EQCPAERSI

-2382 KENTRYYQR
+2382 RENSRYYQR

-2454 SDDSDAESVQTVQES
+2454 SDDSDADSVQTARES
-2469 LCSRRDTDACS
+2469 LCSRRGTDACS
-2480 TVGSVLSLEP
+2480 SVGSVLSLEP
-2490 TESVKSWPSSSTGWT
+2490 AESVKSWPSSSAGWT

-2515 ISAPSIGSRSTQ
+2515 ISAPSVGSRSTQ

-2536 DPALSRPLSSRSSAR
+2536 EPAPSRPLSSRSSSR
-2551 PGEAADTGRTASP
+2551 PGEAADPGRTASP
-2564 LLAARRREY
+2564 LLGTRRRDY

-2579 EEDLESPKKP
+2579 EEELESPKKP
-2589 VDRTGEMSPSVLR
+2589 TDRTGETSPSLLR
-2602 RGGSPAA
+2602 RGSSPAA
-2609 DGRFPS
+2609 DGRFSS

-2629 ASGPVS
+2629 ASGPV
-2635 VASGPVSSS
+2635 PSS

-2654 RRQRGAEREL
+2654 RRQRAAEREP
-2664 GLPALG
+2664 GLPTLG
-2670 DTSPLPIYRT
+2670 ADTSPLPIYRT
-2680 TGASAL
+2680 TGAAAL
-2686 RRSRAVPAAEEPPGR
+2686 RRCRAVPAAEEPLGR
-2701 LEGDQAG
+2701 LEGGQAG
-2708 EGEGAGTSLTRSSS
+2708 EGEGAGASLARSSS

-2732 PPRSPALKKT
+2732 PSRSPALKRA

-2768 TEVPR
+2768 VEVLGVSR

-2801 SGDGLGEGKGSDPFS
+2801 SSDGLGEEKASDPFS

-2838 IRKSRSASSLAR
+2838 IRKSRSTSSLAR

-2864 RFEDEALAGS
+2864 RFEDEAIAGT
-2874 LEPSDTKCTA
+2874 LESSGTKGTA
-2884 KGSPAPREEPGDL
+2884 KSSREEPGDL
-2897 SDSSSSSGSHLSS
+2897 SDTSSSSGSHLSS

-2919 PQARGDGEGASGR
+2919 PQPPRGDGEGSSSRGS
-2932 AGSQG
+2932 SQG
-2937 SAMSRRAE
+2937 SGMSRRAE
-2945 AEGKEDDVSSIMRK
+2945 AEGKEDDVSSIMKK
-2959 YLGKE
+2959 YLGKD

>member
-1 MADLEAVLADVSY
+1 MAIS
-14 LMAMEKSKSTPAA
+14 
-27 RASKKI
+27 
-33 TLPEPSIRSVM
+33 
-44 QKYLEERGEL
+44 
-54 TFDKIFHQK
+54 
-63 IGFLLFKD
+63 
-71 YCMNEIDEA
+71 
-80 VPQLKFYEEI
+80 
-90 KEYEKLDS
+90 
-98 EEERLSRSRQIY
+98 SR
-110 DTYIMKELL
+110 
-119 SCSHPF
+119 
-125 SKQAV
+125 
-130 DHVQTHL
+130 
-137 AKKQVPASLFQPYI
+137 
-151 EEICDSLRGKI
+151 
-162 FQKFMESDK
+162 
-171 FTRFCQWKNVEL
+171 
-183 NIHLTMNDF
+183 
-192 SVHRIIG
+192 
-199 RGGFGEVYGCRKA
+199 
-212 DTGKMYAM
+212 
-220 KCLDK
+220 
-225 KRIKM
+225 
-230 KQGETLALN
+230 LALW
-239 ERIMLSLV
+239 E
-247 STGDCP
+247 
-253 FIVCMT
+253 
-259 YAFHTPDKLC
+259 
-269 FILDLMNGGDLHYH
+269 
-283 LSQHGVFS
+283 
-291 EKEMRFYATEIILGL
+291 
-306 EHMHNRFVV
+306 
-315 YRDLKPANI
+315 
-324 LLDEHGHVR
+324 
-333 ISDLG
+333 
-338 LACDFSKKKPHASVG
+338 
-353 THGYMA
+353 
-359 PEVLQKGTA
+359 QK
-368 YDSSADW
+368 
-375 FSLGCMLF
+375 
-383 KLLRGHSPFRQHK
+383 
-396 TKDKHEIDRMTLTVN
+396 
-411 VELPDSFSPE
+411 
-421 LKSLL
+421 
-426 EGLLQRDV
+426 
-434 SKRLGCQGRSAQ
+434 
-446 EVKEHPFFKGIDW
+446 
-459 QQVYLQKYPPPLI
+459 
-472 PPRGEVNAAD
+472 
-482 AFDIGSFDEE
+482 
-492 DTKGIKLLDSDQELY
+492 
-507 KNFPLVISER
+507 
-517 WQQEVAETVYDA
+517 
-529 VNADTDKIEARKR
+529 
-542 AKNKQLGHEED
+542 
-553 YALGK
+553 
-558 DCIMHGY
+558 
-565 MLKLGNPFLTQWQRR
+565 
-580 YFYLFPN
+580 
-587 RLEWRG
+587 
-593 EGESRQSLGCSLMGS
+593 
-608 SQSAA
+608 
-613 VREAGV
+613 
-619 MLEWIQLGLTFLIRD
+619 IRD

-670 RQRKESRVGTKEE
+670 RRRKESRVGTKEE
-683 VRAEGSHPATGSWVS
+683 PAGKDGEARGGGTSERPLRNGLKAEGQGDKGVTAPPHKELSPEVLGTVPSKTPAPAPGLTVPAPKPAETPPKKAETSPKTAASAPKPAETPSKKAETSPKTAASAPKPAETPSKKAETSPKTAASAPKPVEAPSKRAETPCKPAE
-698 PGVPQASSKPSETS
+698 ASSKPAETSPKAAEASSKASETT

-719 RPGASKVGKPL
+719 RPGAPKVGKPL
-730 WSGKSPKDSFLGGSS
+730 WPGKSPKDSFLGGS
-745 PSPAPAP
+745 PSTPAPAP

-762 PVKEGDVPKGTVP
+762 PVKEEDVPKETVFESSKKEKGTVP
-775 ESTKEKGT
+775 ETTKEKGT
-783 PLRHEEPPAKVKT
+783 VPETTKEKGTVPETTKKEKGAPLRHEEPPAKVKA
-796 QRELLSARKEPEK
+796 QRELLSTRKEPEK

-826 PEKTTNKSESV
+826 PEKTTNKSEDV
-837 KEEPGGIQ
+837 KGEPGGTQ
-845 EKSTDVGKEE
+845 EKSTDVGKEVRKVKEELGKSKEMLKGSE
-855 GTAKESSGRSKEMSK
+855 GIGKSTEQDQAKETPGRSKEMSK
-870 SMEKDQDQ
+870 SMEKDQDK
-878 EALGEST
+878 EAPGESA

-898 EKVWLIQQDGFTLAT
+898 GKVWLIQQDGFTLAT

-926 GRVRVRRDEDGT
+926 GRVRVRRDDDGT

-960 LAALISLNE
+960 LAALVSLNE

-997 TRTAPASGVPRGKRD
+997 TGPEPAGGAGKVPRGKRD

-1115 AHLQTLLLERARVSQ
+1115 AHLQTLLLERARVAQ

-1137 FNVFPL
+1137 FNIFPL

-1197 TPEEQ
+1197 SPEEQ

-1233 ASHAAEVLGCDV
+1233 ASRAAEVLGCDV

-1257 KHILAQVT
+1257 RHILAQVT

-1294 YEELFAAVVLL
+1294 YEELFAAVVSL

-1320 AVVDTPGFQSP
+1320 AVVDSPGFQSP

-1392 IDLICSQPQV
+1392 IDLSCSQPQV
-1402 LPGSPGAA
+1402 LLGSPGAA

-1436 CSYFATKGPDQEGE
+1436 CSYFATRGPDQEEGE

-1488 SAQNAIQVLQNSTLA
+1488 SAQNAIQVLQNSTVG

-1509 QPRAGAPLSCRALA
+1509 QPRARAPLCCRALA

-1571 RAQLHFV
+1571 RSQLHFV

-1606 VALRTQLEGTQLL
+1606 VALRTQLEGTQLM

-1648 VMKKHNSA
+1648 VMKRHNSA
-1656 YEVPNESKA
+1656 YEVPDESKA
-1665 IEELFQALDLEKKSI
+1665 IEELFQALDLEKKSV

-1732 LAVRCIQKNVVVF
+1732 LAIRCVQKNLVVF

-1759 VRPLLSINVAEEQ
+1759 VRPLLSVNLSEEQ

-1847 SKHDQVQKKLEAV
+1847 SKHDQVQKKLESV

-1902 KRLAQLEERLEVEL
+1902 KRLAQLEERLEAEL

-1949 LLCELEDARVLAEN
+1949 LVCELEDARVLAEN

-1998 LSQENTSIRWEMG
+1998 VSQENTSIRWEMG

-2037 VQELSSPGATDTVPV
+2037 VQELSSPGATDTVPG

-2064 ADQKKELERQTAAVD
+2064 AEQKKELERQTAAVD

-2187 PAEPRGSAQELE
+2187 PAAPGGSAQELE

-2233 ETLSK
+2233 ETLSR

-2305 LQEKLQAAQARAAQL
+2305 LQEKLQTAQARAAQL

-2454 SDDSDAESVQTVQES
+2454 SDDSDAESVRTARES

-2480 TVGSVLSLEP
+2480 SVGSVLSLEP
-2490 TESVKSWPSSSTGWT
+2490 AESVKSWPSSSTGWT

-2527 SLRVSRDTK
+2527 SLRVSRDPK
-2536 DPALSRPLSSRSSAR
+2536 EPALSRPLSSRSSAR
-2551 PGEAADTGRTASP
+2551 PGEAVDPGRTASP
-2564 LLAARRREY
+2564 LLAARRQEC
-2573 GKPLAE
+2573 GKPLAAE
-2579 EEDLESPKKP
+2579 EELESPKKP

-2629 ASGPVS
+2629 ASGPV
-2635 VASGPVSSS
+2635 PSS

-2654 RRQRGAEREL
+2654 RRQQGAEREP

-2680 TGASAL
+2680 TGAAAL

-2701 LEGDQAG
+2701 LEEDQTG
-2708 EGEGAGTSLTRSSS
+2708 EGEGAGASLTRSSS

-2732 PPRSPALKKT
+2732 PPRSPALRKA

-2754 LDGSSRRPSSPAAG
+2754 LDGSGRRPSSPAAG
-2768 TEVPR
+2768 TEMPR

-2801 SGDGLGEGKGSDPFS
+2801 SGDGPGEGKGSDPFS

-2864 RFEDEALAGS
+2864 RFEDEAIAGS
-2874 LEPSDTKCTA
+2874 LESSDTKGTA
-2884 KGSPAPREEPGDL
+2884 KGSPAPREERGEL

-2919 PQARGDGEGASGR
+2919 PQLPRGDGEGR

-2937 SAMSRRAE
+2937 SGVSRRAE